1 MKMNLQKDMF
11 DRKLR
16 YKMYKDGK
24 KWVFASMATLSL
36 IGAFLGGGSAHA
48 DDKDIDQSQTTDSA
62 EQANAPNSDSTVV
75 LSTATEVST
84 VSDQLSNSAQ
94 VDASDVAA
102 TVLSA
107 SVSAVASSA
116 SSASSVSVS
125 LQSSAVVKSTSAS
138 ISSSASSVTTSA
150 SVMVSSNASSSAST
164 SVKKSVASSSAKQP
178 AKVTTSSASATSKKS
193 TAAAVS
199 SSASH
204 TMSGVSYSVDSA
216 KSAATAVTSIVAAMH
231 SVAAADSAAIAAS
244 KTDKIV
250 RNTAMEAL
258 VDHIVEEANGVA
270 QSLTSAQYQATHMQV
285 KNADVL
291 MMTVYNVVNNMTFEL
306 QQAIQMA
313 AADKRGVQDDV
324 LARAQSAYVNLD
336 VSRFNATA
344 KLSAYGDLI
353 VSAPTN
359 QFAKVVAA
367 LHQTGLY
374 DDFRFVVDPIMTSA
388 VNTVTDAEVDAG
400 KVRDALILAHNDDQI
415 YNAFVTGGTVSKTT
429 TSTIKEGTGL
439 TSWTASADSDPTDTP
454 KNTAA
459 VPSGDASS
467 LTSTT
472 TVDGDT
478 QYYNLTGVTSADG
491 TKQAAVKPVAGNV
504 TYKYQLD
511 LSGNFTIT
519 GKFFMS
525 NHSDSRV
532 AKLPTVNG
540 KQNAF
545 QGGSTYPSGDFLGLF
560 LSPTDPGTIGGTNGD
575 LGIGGLPDAIA
586 FGIDFFYNSNK
597 GDQTFGTNTNETYQ
611 KNGYPVAGFRTTDA
625 DGNLTNGT
633 GGVQYTQNTSKGTSY
648 SSTTQNSV
656 PAGILTTGMPY
667 FLSYDATSHVLT
679 ASMPKPGSTNPN
691 DKSQYLTWTYTLP
704 QELLKKGV
712 LSLGLLGVTGGN
724 GAVMEAS
731 IDVTQRNPLTGKDM
745 HFSGTLVPNSVTV
758 KYQDA
763 SGKTLLPDTSM
774 KANVG
779 DKIGIAYVS
788 PNYQIDDYAYQAPS
802 SSAIDSTKYKLI
814 SANDVTVSGSK
825 ANVMTLVYATRQ
837 TATVHYMVNDV
848 ADALPTQKLSGWAT
862 EAYSTA
868 DGYSD
873 LIWAKAGYSINAG
886 YLNGTFDS
894 NDATDQT
901 IWIYITAN
909 KQTVKTTV
917 TGLPASYAT
926 QIASETKTI
935 ETATDRKYSLPAA
948 IEVPGYKLVV
958 TDAAG
963 NVVKNYTDIMTPAG
977 NAGDVINYTYAY
989 TALPDSIKV
998 YYTYTDPNTGLVK
1011 PVDTKLIGLLNIN
1024 GHEIKY
1030 DAKGAPYI
1038 ELTGVT
1044 DDKVDLTK
1052 LENLTGGY
1060 SWDGKA
1066 PVVNGKAATSTTAVM
1081 NADVD
1086 DVVTINFTQQP
1097 VIATI
1102 YYFALRDGKYTQFAP
1117 LGSGTANTFIY
1128 KGYANTKMP
1137 TDPATSAQ
1145 LYPEVSGYEFVR
1157 VETGNVT
1164 SNNPMDVQTDTPLD
1178 DAKTD
1183 YTLEENTASTKIL
1196 SADSRQNNVFVIYVA
1211 QTQKAVIKYV
1221 DQTGAPVAVP
1231 AGTPNSLTGVT
1242 GEAYDTTKLTPAV
1255 PGYSNPVITDT
1266 AQVAGKVDSG
1276 KTDGAGQTIWT
1287 PQAVTVANSG
1297 VFGSND
1303 STVIT
1308 VTYQAAAQVANVRYV
1323 DQNGDPVVG
1332 MSADLPTT
1340 LTGTS
1345 NLPLANLV
1353 TAAMKTAPAGYTYDS
1368 TDAATTFDADTTL
1381 DQTVTVHFIA
1391 ANQSATVR
1399 YVLATVDADGKV
1411 TYTKTAVP
1419 GTTPVSLSGTTGA
1432 DYASNGLYTS
1442 AVTNKAIPGYTRL
1455 GIDLGTGKFVDG
1467 TNTITVGYVA
1477 DEATLQVIY
1486 YLLDTD
1492 NKDNSYQMSTRNG
1505 ALMTPDVP
1513 ALTADKLA
1521 NLHTDDVI
1529 TLTDPMFKGYVLQ
1542 KADTDLSGLAGGANG
1557 QYTVKAG
1564 TNSISYYFL
1573 ATTQKATVNFVD
1585 EDGKQ
1590 IPGQASR
1597 QVTGPSN
1604 SPIQVENEIPGWTKI
1619 DTDANY
1625 FDDDDTV
1632 DQVINIRY
1640 AQDAQ
1645 EQAILVTY
1653 PKAVGKTDIT
1663 KPVVTQTGKT
1673 GETFPVFKLTGYE
1686 IPGYTMLVDGKA
1698 ATEIAAETA
1707 DATNNPVGG
1716 TPIAPLSSPDGKTY
1730 ASDVDGDQQVHII
1743 TYKANPATLTTH
1755 YYLEGEAGQKT
1766 GAAAVPGLKTVVN
1779 TNLTTD
1785 AAVTITD
1792 PTAPAG
1798 YTLVTDD
1805 SDLLGVNK
1813 LADGSYTALMGDNTI
1828 TYWFTADAQVA
1839 KVTYKTDNGTTV
1851 KAASRADGTAITEVD
1866 GVTDESYKT
1875 IDDYKAVV
1883 SYVPK
1888 GYTLQSVVVNGQTY
1902 TSSAAALAALD
1913 KLSAVSADNAIVM
1926 NYKANLQKVVVNFMV
1941 NQYDITNP
1949 AKLVSQYAMPESDQM
1964 SITLTGTTGQTIDY
1978 TQIAKYLTTATLP
1991 AGMKMYVYDAQNN
2004 PKPVDQAA
2012 AFDADDAV
2020 NQKVTLYYTGKTIS
2034 YTFAVL
2040 TTNDTSAFD
2049 ANGKFIGVQQGYK
2062 DASGIVIPVG
2072 MGSSK
2077 NYSTVIKN
2085 MGDFIQGTDSQK
2097 LVFVQLLAGGI
2108 NPWASKMTV
2117 SGVVQ
2122 SIFSGTTKDGR
2133 TVKIAQVGVYG
2144 QATGAAQVQIP
2155 LGDGTSIS
2163 QSYGTGV
2170 VKNADGSVKIVST
2183 PNNASITNFYV
2194 TLNADGTDPVTGKVV
2209 SKGTTLT
2216 RTEVGWEL
2224 YADGYIAGIRDSNDL
2239 SYPIATAGGYNYT
2252 SDAGPWVFSYTT
2264 LPENVA
2270 GTDLNTASTVQQ
2282 AISST
2287 APVYAVYYY
2296 LKDGIQSV
2304 DVNFLDQSGKVIHA
2318 AVTETGKSNTKI
2330 AYTNST
2336 KVANAIKGYQL
2347 VSDGRDATTT
2357 FDTVGVTPVT
2367 DSNNNVVYNTDGT
2380 VKLTTD
2386 ANGNVIDMQRQT
2398 VNLVYKANVQSA
2410 SVAFVGPDG
2419 KALKNNVNLPDG
2431 VTAGTVDFSA
2441 ITAALKAIPG
2451 YHIVTDLPATAT
2463 FDDSDNVNGADAEPQ
2478 VFTIVYAKDA
2488 QTVHVNYMV
2497 QNTDGSLTKMPG
2509 KDVIPIN
2516 GLTGDTVDYKSVDK
2530 VVKGYTLVTDET
2542 TNTTTF
2548 DKTNNGTATVDGT
2561 PQEVNLVYT
2570 ANATKVTVVYR
2581 VQQMT
2586 TDGAGNAIPLLD
2598 AAGQPVY
2605 KIVTPTVGA
2614 GMVSTSATGVYGDKY
2629 TVDTANEGML
2639 KQGYTFQS
2647 VSFSDGVPDEAIENR
2662 GMVTTYPNGAGPN
2675 GETAE
2680 GTTSMTYTF
2689 SDADDPAAGR
2699 TVYVTYKPEQY
2710 TFDIV
2715 YYVLDP
2721 GADNPHGVL
2730 VRETGFAGGFYSYD
2744 SPTLP
2749 LPAYIT
2755 AGADQGNLNGPYGP
2769 QVNGFGLKANYE
2781 NNTWEALDNLDTFK
2795 DPVTGKLIPKPH
2807 LRITYTPK
2815 TMTVTANYVLV
2826 NSKGERVT
2834 DASGNPV
2841 FVSGN
2846 AVTTGAMGNAVTDK
2860 GWYGITT
2867 AGNVDKT
2874 APVTQLDKQIKGY
2887 VLQNANGTWTSSA
2900 LTFDFDAGTIL
2911 VDADGNPILD
2921 KDKSVQYV
2929 SGTPDGKLDAVPAT
2943 WQAYVDYANNV
2954 YDAYRTAQNAKNQA
2968 YNKEHAAEIAAGT
2981 LTSKSDLEAWN
2992 LQNIQQTWVNL
3003 GWTASNEYDA
3013 AQYNKDAEAYNTGEN
3028 KAQIDAGTLVAR
3040 NLVDAEA
3047 TPIIHKFQPAVNY
3060 VTYQYKVDP
3069 TITYTYKDSAGKVI
3083 NKGEPVVDADGNS
3096 YYSDRTPAVIHVTA
3110 DMPAD
3115 GGGAYTVTDTAAD
3128 IAGFSRSDAGAL
3140 TFNGN
3145 AYVAS
3150 GVLPSTNYDVV
3161 FTAVPQKITT
3171 SYVSDTKNA
3180 AAATDKM
3187 PATTTTVRDT
3197 NATYTVDT
3205 TGGATIPAGYYVSQ
3219 ITYNKTVVATADSAT
3234 SGLHQG
3240 DAAFTSVDEVVKAV
3254 SELGTTA
3261 NQIEYTL
3268 TAAPEPLQVT
3278 YSYTTAKVAN
3288 WTAPKTTI
3296 AANVNDTVAT
3306 DDAYN
3311 VAVPTVAGYTA
3322 QIVAKA
3328 ADGTVLNTYTA
3339 TQFKAIAAAG
3349 LAMTADGAYYDV
3361 IYTPAVQNIKT
3372 SYTLPKNAKVQMTQ
3386 MTADTVQ
3393 AATDSTY
3400 DITADGP
3407 LKTLIPRGYQVATIT
3422 INGQELSVDDADAQ
3436 NLQVIAGDNTVV
3448 YNLKASIQ
3456 PLTVN
3461 YGFAN
3466 KTPNAAAVAL
3476 LPGKSTGTNATQDI
3490 DKVSYATGD
3499 NYTVVVPKIAGYVA
3513 TVTTGDKDN
3522 QSTIDPTAPIQM
3534 VAGGATYTV
3543 VYTPEA
3549 QTQTTLYQG
3558 PEVAL
3563 DRMSKTTFVN
3573 QTATDASFTVSANG
3587 PATDVPAGYK
3597 VEKVTLNDKDVQ
3609 AGDFVTSVGGD
3620 TVIYTL
3626 VATDNPLNV
3635 NYQYDTIKGWTA
3647 PTTGLPTNIA
3657 DEAVLTDAKYAV
3669 AVPDVAGYTASVVDA
3684 NGNTY
3689 TLAQLANL
3697 PGMPAGGATYTV
3709 TYTPNAQRV
3718 NVVFKLNTT
3727 DGVDMNGRVAERI
3740 DGISNGTVSYDKIT
3754 DLDVPGYAY
3763 QWQNTVATFD
3773 SDDNQDQTVYIIYT
3787 AKSDQKAKLVFVND
3801 PKQQADIDTTNG
3813 TTNTQITFVNPATK
3827 QTLTDQDLLRTGYT
3841 YVLAGTSNAYASLVN
3856 LPKYTDADDDTQT
3869 YDVTYTA
3876 KKQQIGIVQSGLP
3889 TSLMTANNLAKI
3901 AGYTN
3906 GHYGQELDGTSN
3918 NTLPTATQLHV
3929 PGYAFQAY
3937 LVHADGTKTAV
3948 DLTALGDQV
3957 FNLLPG
3963 TIDDNG
3969 LAVTQVEVD
3978 YTPTLQQAIVQD
3990 ATHNFETATGQTG
4003 AKIVLQTTDA
4013 ALAKAG
4019 YTYTVNGFSSLTDAV
4034 AAMATYDNTDNAAD
4048 ATVDGT
4054 PQLFNV
4060 VYTANNQSIP
4070 VTVVG
4075 LPAAKVP
4082 NLANLTGVTDSTY
4095 NNVPTDAQLKV
4106 PGYAYVITDSNDKIV
4121 TLDQL
4126 KTATF
4131 QMNGEQLAVTDY
4143 TVTYTAEPTSAKVIY
4158 QYDSSATLAN
4168 APTLPA
4174 TTVIT
4179 GVTDGAYP
4187 ATTIQTLPGYTTVVV
4202 AQSAQVT
4209 GQYDAATNQING
4221 TFTADDMSGD
4231 KSVYVVTYVPTDHD
4245 IKVHYAVVDEP
4256 SDATEPSGTFTLP
4269 ADTKISI
4276 KTDKGY
4282 QITSVATPGYAIEK
4296 IDGKLID
4303 WDKLAKVTETA
4314 EDGTIITYYK
4324 LDDHT
4329 LISSDK
4335 LNVTFTNTA
4344 AVDATGELQTSHYD
4358 ITLLPTKQDFD
4369 VTYEWADAATQ
4380 DAANA
4385 TAKAKIDAQ
4394 VASPVAKTGIYTDHK
4409 YGFNYV
4415 VVPGYTATVSGVAH
4429 VDDKTDSDL
4438 AGAFDDD
4445 GKGNVTANMHAVNT
4459 SYKVV
4464 YSANKQHIDVVYH
4477 VADTGMTDVLAVTGL
4492 PTDESGIVTGSL
4504 EGQTDMAYTDETS
4517 GAFNYNIV
4525 KAVPGYTYTITDAA
4539 GHVVKDATG
4548 KLLFMRE
4555 ADFDLSTLPGTFAV
4569 DATTG
4574 ALIQNQYTITYQA
4587 DKQQQQITFENP
4599 TDPAT
4604 GKAPVTDPITQTA
4617 DSNQTFAE
4625 VDLGKDYNIPG
4636 YTMHIDGEAGTVLAS
4651 QKADNTDVAYTFDND
4666 ATDEALAQSVAA
4678 TDGTVQKHVV
4688 TYVANTDQKASLTIV
4703 NKPVSAGDLPIVA
4716 PIKDGTTD
4724 AKVDFGITQSQL
4736 YVPGYTFV
4744 VTLVGDD
4751 TKTPVNIDYLRFTR
4765 DETDDQAYEV
4775 TYTPISQTVNVN
4787 YKTDGL
4793 TTAQQANV
4801 PGSAADFTLTG
4812 NTDTNYASATVSGA
4826 SNAVISGRPGYTFTV
4841 SEVHG
4846 QGSDATSSAISAAT
4860 NLGSQATFDL
4870 ADAANGYTFA
4880 VSGTGNESGLAVAG
4894 SAQLK
4899 TPEIDVAYTALPQ
4912 HMQVTYAVA
4921 GTPTTAQQTRVD
4933 AGAKDNPT
4941 TVTATT
4947 DALLSVATAA
4957 TTMIIHSVDGYTF
4970 MIYKKKADGS
4980 RGDLVTTD
4988 PQTTDFDL
4996 TKNALTKD
5004 QLFAVDAD
5012 GNLVMPGYDVVY
5024 TADKQTVH
5032 VNFEDATTKM
5042 AVADQDMVTISG
5054 LSDGTI
5060 DFTAAQTVVD
5070 ALIAKGYQV
5079 VTGLP
5084 TDATL
5089 YDNDDANDQT
5099 FTVTVRHGVSDEHET
5114 LTATSTVAY
5123 EGANPAPE
5131 TNVVS
5136 VAVTHT
5142 YQTDDVTGNRIQA
5155 GDKANYGTYYK
5166 ADTYVIAE
5174 SDANKAT
5181 VDGTTGDIT
5190 FATVDTPAVAGY
5202 TPDAETKQNVSA
5214 AIVDAETGA
5223 VSYAP
5228 VASTVMY
5235 TADVQKVV
5243 VTFKDLTT
5251 GKAVSGQEPVTI
5263 TGVTDGTIDFTTAQ
5277 DVVKALEEAGYYVVA
5292 GLPKTDVPYDNDD
5305 AKNQT
5310 YEVTLRH
5317 GVTPQS
5323 EDLTATSTVTYEGA
5337 NPAPATNVVTVTVN
5351 HTYQMDKVT
5360 NTRIQATAKDAYVTD
5375 YQPDTYTVATADA
5388 AKVTVD
5394 ETTGALTYTT
5404 VKTPTVA
5411 GYTPDKT
5418 SVSNTAEV
5426 VLNTET
5432 GEYSYGPVATKVV
5445 YTIDAV
5451 QKASLHFVNDP
5462 SNRADKVIS
5471 DGKAYE
5477 TIDFGTTTADLHVPG
5492 YSYVITDADGK
5503 TYESIDDFVYTA
5515 TETDSQDYTVT
5526 YTALPVEVAV
5536 HYDTTELTAEQKTT
5550 VNVKDGKITGVTD
5563 AKYATANGA
5572 TTVPAVPGYT
5582 FTVTDAA
5589 GNKVVSDSKD
5599 AYDLKNATGTFA
5611 VDGDGQPINN
5621 EFTVVYTPVDQTVTV
5636 NYNTTELNDTQKSQV
5651 KAPATA
5657 AITGKTDALNET
5669 ADGDTTV
5676 KAVPGYTFTVT
5687 NKAGDVLV
5695 KDAEKDFDLKKVS
5708 GQFAV
5713 DESGELKNPSYTV
5726 VYTPELQQQTVNVTF
5741 PASVGK
5747 PNVTGDVVKES
5758 VTGVDFTDTDLAA
5771 KYSVDGYTMYVDGV
5785 KTTTIASEP
5794 TDTTANGL
5802 SETDETPQNHK
5813 VTYVANTDQKA
5824 TLTFKND
5831 PKHRTT
5837 IVESEGTSD
5846 ETINFGTTTADLTVP
5861 GYDYVIEDA
5870 AGNKYTSIDDFVY
5883 TAKEADSQD
5892 YTVTYTAKPVEVAVH
5907 YDTENLTAG
5916 QKTTVN
5922 ATDGVIT
5929 GKTDA
5934 GYATADGAT
5943 TVKAVPG
5950 YTFTVTDA
5958 AKNTVVANST
5968 SDYDLKEATGTFA
5981 VNAAGKPIN
5990 GEFTVVYTP
5999 VAQSVAV
6006 DYDTANLTPEQQ
6018 KTVAATD
6025 GKLDG
6030 VTDAKYSTATGD
6042 KIVKAVPG
6050 YTFTITDASDKPV
6063 VSDAT
6068 KPFDLTTVAG
6078 AFALNTDGKLVND
6091 HFKVVYT
6098 PVGQTVAV
6106 NYNTTDLNDTQKS
6119 QVKAPTTAAITG
6131 KTDALN
6137 GTADGATTVKSVPG
6151 YTFTVTNNAGDVVK
6165 DSEKDFDLK
6174 KVPGQFAV
6182 NSDGTLKNPSYTV
6195 VYTPELQQQ
6204 TVNVTFP
6211 ASAGKPN
6218 VTGEVVNKS
6227 VTGDN
6232 FTVTDLSSYNVDGYT
6247 MLVDGKPATS
6257 IAAEA
6262 TDTTANGLNKTD
6274 SKPQLHE
6281 VTFEAKADQKAT
6293 LTFKND
6299 PKHRDMISKDNGVS
6313 DTTIDF
6319 GTTTAKLHVPGYS
6332 YVITDVDGKTYE
6344 SIDDFVYTAKEAD
6357 SQDYTVTYTALP
6369 VEVAVHYATNNLT
6382 DGQKATVKTT
6392 DGKITGVTDAKY
6404 ATANGATTVPAVSGY
6419 TFTVTN
6425 ASGKSVVSDATK
6437 PFDLT
6442 TVTGTFAVNEA
6453 GQPINDHFTVVYT
6466 PVAQKVAVDYDTS
6479 NLTPAQQATVD
6490 VQDGQLDGVTDAT
6503 YDTATGDKIVKA
6515 VPGYTFT
6522 IKDASGKSVVSDAT
6536 KSFDLT
6542 TVDGA
6547 FALNPTGKLVNDR
6560 FTVVYT
6566 PVKQTVAVDYDTSNL
6581 NETQTSQVKA
6591 PTTATITGKTDA
6603 LNATATGDTTVKA
6616 VPGYTFTVT
6625 NASGKPVV
6633 ENSEKNFDLTKV
6645 PGQFAV
6651 NANGS
6656 LKNPGYNVVYTPE
6669 LQQQT
6674 VNVTFPASAN
6684 RDNETGTVV
6693 NKSVTGQDFTVTDLS
6708 SYNVDG
6714 YTMLVDGTPATSI
6727 AAEATDT
6734 TANGLN
6740 KTDSKPQLHTV
6751 TFVANTDQKARLTFV
6766 NDPKQRD
6773 QITKNDGESDTTI
6786 NFGTTTADLAVP
6798 GYSYVITDAAGNTY
6812 KSIDDFVYTAK
6823 EADLQDYTVTYT
6835 AEPVTVAV
6843 HFDTTMLT
6851 KEQQATVNATDGEI
6865 SGKTDADYTTAQ
6877 GQTTVPAEP
6886 GYTFTVTNAA
6896 GKAVAQNATS
6906 DFDLTT
6912 VSGAFTVNPDGTPKN
6927 DHFTVVYT
6935 PVEQVVTVNTDTTGL
6950 NATQKAQV
6958 NVPATATITGKTDAL
6973 NTTATGATTVKVVAG
6988 YTFTVTDATGH
6999 KIVEHSEANFD
7010 LTTVPGQFAVNPDGT
7025 LQNPSYT
7032 VVYTPEGQQQ
7042 TVNVTFPTSANQS
7055 NETGTVVNTTVTGQD
7070 FTATDLS
7077 NYNVDGYT
7085 MLVDGVK
7092 TTMINPEA
7100 TDTTANGTSATDSA
7114 PQVHN
7119 VTFVANTDQ
7128 KATLTFVNDPK
7139 HRQPVVE
7146 TTGTSDTTISFGM
7159 KTADLAVPGYSY
7171 VITDAAGKTYTSIDE
7186 FVYTAKEADSQDYT
7200 VTYTPAVQQQ
7210 TVTVTFP
7217 KAAGRPNI
7225 VGQVTQTST
7234 TGVDFATVDL
7244 TKYAVPGYTMLVDG
7258 RPATSIAP
7266 EATDTTP
7273 NGLATVDNAPQGH
7286 QVTFVANAAKAQI
7299 VVIDDTTG
7307 ATLRVDDVQ
7316 GVTDGEV
7323 VYNSPAT
7330 IKRYEA
7336 MGYVLV
7342 SDGFIAGAHYDAI
7355 ADATRDS
7362 QIFEIHLKHDT
7373 VDGTGKTQ
7381 TIVRHTTIKTPDGK
7395 VVTVEQVVTVTPHF
7409 SVDRVT
7415 GERVPDAAVTDKT
7428 KYAHAEMPWLETH
7441 DRTARTVVSEIKING
7456 QTGETD
7462 FGDVQV
7468 ANMPGYKL
7476 VRTNE
7481 PNGDQVVTFVATAT
7495 APVTPHESVKA
7506 PMTTEQTPTVV
7517 TVLQPT
7523 PSVPVVTSAAPAL
7536 VSQAPVSQAVITS
7549 ASAVNVTPTTS
7560 AAPLAPITEPDVA
7573 VIHDTVVD
7581 GDEGLWIHEIPD
7593 DKDGDVSDLQNLHDT
7608 NVMTNDPY
7616 FVALLFATLVA
7627 AGMFGVLMAFYRR
7640 REATERKLAA
7650 RRDDGDQN

>member
-1 MKMNLQKDMF
+1 M
-11 DRKLR
+11 
-16 YKMYKDGK
+16 
-24 KWVFASMATLSL
+24 
-36 IGAFLGGGSAHA
+36 
-48 DDKDIDQSQTTDSA
+48 
-62 EQANAPNSDSTVV
+62 
-75 LSTATEVST
+75 
-84 VSDQLSNSAQ
+84 
-94 VDASDVAA
+94 
-102 TVLSA
+102 
-107 SVSAVASSA
+107 
-116 SSASSVSVS
+116 
-125 LQSSAVVKSTSAS
+125 
-138 ISSSASSVTTSA
+138 
-150 SVMVSSNASSSAST
+150 
-164 SVKKSVASSSAKQP
+164 
-178 AKVTTSSASATSKKS
+178 
-193 TAAAVS
+193 
-199 SSASH
+199 
-204 TMSGVSYSVDSA
+204 
-216 KSAATAVTSIVAAMH
+216 
-231 SVAAADSAAIAAS
+231 
-244 KTDKIV
+244 
-250 RNTAMEAL
+250 
-258 VDHIVEEANGVA
+258 
-270 QSLTSAQYQATHMQV
+270 
-285 KNADVL
+285 
-291 MMTVYNVVNNMTFEL
+291 
-306 QQAIQMA
+306 
-313 AADKRGVQDDV
+313 
-324 LARAQSAYVNLD
+324 
-336 VSRFNATA
+336 
-344 KLSAYGDLI
+344 
-353 VSAPTN
+353 
-359 QFAKVVAA
+359 
-367 LHQTGLY
+367 
-374 DDFRFVVDPIMTSA
+374 
-388 VNTVTDAEVDAG
+388 
-400 KVRDALILAHNDDQI
+400 
-415 YNAFVTGGTVSKTT
+415 
-429 TSTIKEGTGL
+429 
-439 TSWTASADSDPTDTP
+439 
-454 KNTAA
+454 
-459 VPSGDASS
+459 
-467 LTSTT
+467 
-472 TVDGDT
+472 
-478 QYYNLTGVTSADG
+478 
-491 TKQAAVKPVAGNV
+491 
-504 TYKYQLD
+504 
-511 LSGNFTIT
+511 
-519 GKFFMS
+519 
-525 NHSDSRV
+525 
-532 AKLPTVNG
+532 
-540 KQNAF
+540 
-545 QGGSTYPSGDFLGLF
+545 
-560 LSPTDPGTIGGTNGD
+560 
-575 LGIGGLPDAIA
+575 
-586 FGIDFFYNSNK
+586 
-597 GDQTFGTNTNETYQ
+597 
-611 KNGYPVAGFRTTDA
+611 
-625 DGNLTNGT
+625 
-633 GGVQYTQNTSKGTSY
+633 
-648 SSTTQNSV
+648 
-656 PAGILTTGMPY
+656 
-667 FLSYDATSHVLT
+667 
-679 ASMPKPGSTNPN
+679 
-691 DKSQYLTWTYTLP
+691 
-704 QELLKKGV
+704 
-712 LSLGLLGVTGGN
+712 
-724 GAVMEAS
+724 
-731 IDVTQRNPLTGKDM
+731 
-745 HFSGTLVPNSVTV
+745 
-758 KYQDA
+758 
-763 SGKTLLPDTSM
+763 
-774 KANVG
+774 
-779 DKIGIAYVS
+779 
-788 PNYQIDDYAYQAPS
+788 
-802 SSAIDSTKYKLI
+802 
-814 SANDVTVSGSK
+814 
-825 ANVMTLVYATRQ
+825 
-837 TATVHYMVNDV
+837 
-848 ADALPTQKLSGWAT
+848 
-862 EAYSTA
+862 
-868 DGYSD
+868 
-873 LIWAKAGYSINAG
+873 
-886 YLNGTFDS
+886 
-894 NDATDQT
+894 
-901 IWIYITAN
+901 
-909 KQTVKTTV
+909 
-917 TGLPASYAT
+917 
-926 QIASETKTI
+926 
-935 ETATDRKYSLPAA
+935 
-948 IEVPGYKLVV
+948 
-958 TDAAG
+958 
-963 NVVKNYTDIMTPAG
+963 
-977 NAGDVINYTYAY
+977 
-989 TALPDSIKV
+989 
-998 YYTYTDPNTGLVK
+998 
-1011 PVDTKLIGLLNIN
+1011 
-1024 GHEIKY
+1024 
-1030 DAKGAPYI
+1030 
-1038 ELTGVT
+1038 
-1044 DDKVDLTK
+1044 
-1052 LENLTGGY
+1052 
-1060 SWDGKA
+1060 
-1066 PVVNGKAATSTTAVM
+1066 
-1081 NADVD
+1081 
-1086 DVVTINFTQQP
+1086 
-1097 VIATI
+1097 
-1102 YYFALRDGKYTQFAP
+1102 
-1117 LGSGTANTFIY
+1117 
-1128 KGYANTKMP
+1128 
-1137 TDPATSAQ
+1137 
-1145 LYPEVSGYEFVR
+1145 
-1157 VETGNVT
+1157 
-1164 SNNPMDVQTDTPLD
+1164 
-1178 DAKTD
+1178 
-1183 YTLEENTASTKIL
+1183 
-1196 SADSRQNNVFVIYVA
+1196 
-1211 QTQKAVIKYV
+1211 
-1221 DQTGAPVAVP
+1221 
-1231 AGTPNSLTGVT
+1231 
-1242 GEAYDTTKLTPAV
+1242 
-1255 PGYSNPVITDT
+1255 
-1266 AQVAGKVDSG
+1266 
-1276 KTDGAGQTIWT
+1276 
-1287 PQAVTVANSG
+1287 
-1297 VFGSND
+1297 
-1303 STVIT
+1303 
-1308 VTYQAAAQVANVRYV
+1308 
-1323 DQNGDPVVG
+1323 
-1332 MSADLPTT
+1332 
-1340 LTGTS
+1340 
-1345 NLPLANLV
+1345 
-1353 TAAMKTAPAGYTYDS
+1353 
-1368 TDAATTFDADTTL
+1368 
-1381 DQTVTVHFIA
+1381 
-1391 ANQSATVR
+1391 
-1399 YVLATVDADGKV
+1399 
-1411 TYTKTAVP
+1411 
-1419 GTTPVSLSGTTGA
+1419 
-1432 DYASNGLYTS
+1432 
-1442 AVTNKAIPGYTRL
+1442 
-1455 GIDLGTGKFVDG
+1455 
-1467 TNTITVGYVA
+1467 
-1477 DEATLQVIY
+1477 
-1486 YLLDTD
+1486 
-1492 NKDNSYQMSTRNG
+1492 
-1505 ALMTPDVP
+1505 
-1513 ALTADKLA
+1513 
-1521 NLHTDDVI
+1521 
-1529 TLTDPMFKGYVLQ
+1529 
-1542 KADTDLSGLAGGANG
+1542 
-1557 QYTVKAG
+1557 
-1564 TNSISYYFL
+1564 
-1573 ATTQKATVNFVD
+1573 
-1585 EDGKQ
+1585 
-1590 IPGQASR
+1590 
-1597 QVTGPSN
+1597 
-1604 SPIQVENEIPGWTKI
+1604 
-1619 DTDANY
+1619 
-1625 FDDDDTV
+1625 
-1632 DQVINIRY
+1632 
-1640 AQDAQ
+1640 
-1645 EQAILVTY
+1645 
-1653 PKAVGKTDIT
+1653 
-1663 KPVVTQTGKT
+1663 
-1673 GETFPVFKLTGYE
+1673 
-1686 IPGYTMLVDGKA
+1686 
-1698 ATEIAAETA
+1698 
-1707 DATNNPVGG
+1707 
-1716 TPIAPLSSPDGKTY
+1716 
-1730 ASDVDGDQQVHII
+1730 
-1743 TYKANPATLTTH
+1743 
-1755 YYLEGEAGQKT
+1755 
-1766 GAAAVPGLKTVVN
+1766 
-1779 TNLTTD
+1779 
-1785 AAVTITD
+1785 
-1792 PTAPAG
+1792 
-1798 YTLVTDD
+1798 
-1805 SDLLGVNK
+1805 
-1813 LADGSYTALMGDNTI
+1813 
-1828 TYWFTADAQVA
+1828 
-1839 KVTYKTDNGTTV
+1839 
-1851 KAASRADGTAITEVD
+1851 
-1866 GVTDESYKT
+1866 
-1875 IDDYKAVV
+1875 
-1883 SYVPK
+1883 
-1888 GYTLQSVVVNGQTY
+1888 
-1902 TSSAAALAALD
+1902 
-1913 KLSAVSADNAIVM
+1913 
-1926 NYKANLQKVVVNFMV
+1926 
-1941 NQYDITNP
+1941 
-1949 AKLVSQYAMPESDQM
+1949 
-1964 SITLTGTTGQTIDY
+1964 
-1978 TQIAKYLTTATLP
+1978 
-1991 AGMKMYVYDAQNN
+1991 
-2004 PKPVDQAA
+2004 
-2012 AFDADDAV
+2012 
-2020 NQKVTLYYTGKTIS
+2020 
-2034 YTFAVL
+2034 
-2040 TTNDTSAFD
+2040 
-2049 ANGKFIGVQQGYK
+2049 
-2062 DASGIVIPVG
+2062 
-2072 MGSSK
+2072 
-2077 NYSTVIKN
+2077 
-2085 MGDFIQGTDSQK
+2085 
-2097 LVFVQLLAGGI
+2097 
-2108 NPWASKMTV
+2108 
-2117 SGVVQ
+2117 
-2122 SIFSGTTKDGR
+2122 
-2133 TVKIAQVGVYG
+2133 
-2144 QATGAAQVQIP
+2144 
-2155 LGDGTSIS
+2155 
-2163 QSYGTGV
+2163 
-2170 VKNADGSVKIVST
+2170 
-2183 PNNASITNFYV
+2183 
-2194 TLNADGTDPVTGKVV
+2194 
-2209 SKGTTLT
+2209 
-2216 RTEVGWEL
+2216 
-2224 YADGYIAGIRDSNDL
+2224 
-2239 SYPIATAGGYNYT
+2239 
-2252 SDAGPWVFSYTT
+2252 
-2264 LPENVA
+2264 
-2270 GTDLNTASTVQQ
+2270 
-2282 AISST
+2282 
-2287 APVYAVYYY
+2287 
-2296 LKDGIQSV
+2296 
-2304 DVNFLDQSGKVIHA
+2304 
-2318 AVTETGKSNTKI
+2318 
-2330 AYTNST
+2330 
-2336 KVANAIKGYQL
+2336 
-2347 VSDGRDATTT
+2347 
-2357 FDTVGVTPVT
+2357 
-2367 DSNNNVVYNTDGT
+2367 
-2380 VKLTTD
+2380 
-2386 ANGNVIDMQRQT
+2386 
-2398 VNLVYKANVQSA
+2398 
-2410 SVAFVGPDG
+2410 
-2419 KALKNNVNLPDG
+2419 
-2431 VTAGTVDFSA
+2431 
-2441 ITAALKAIPG
+2441 
-2451 YHIVTDLPATAT
+2451 
-2463 FDDSDNVNGADAEPQ
+2463 
-2478 VFTIVYAKDA
+2478 
-2488 QTVHVNYMV
+2488 
-2497 QNTDGSLTKMPG
+2497 
-2509 KDVIPIN
+2509 
-2516 GLTGDTVDYKSVDK
+2516 
-2530 VVKGYTLVTDET
+2530 
-2542 TNTTTF
+2542 
-2548 DKTNNGTATVDGT
+2548 
-2561 PQEVNLVYT
+2561 
-2570 ANATKVTVVYR
+2570 
-2581 VQQMT
+2581 
-2586 TDGAGNAIPLLD
+2586 
-2598 AAGQPVY
+2598 
-2605 KIVTPTVGA
+2605 
-2614 GMVSTSATGVYGDKY
+2614 
-2629 TVDTANEGML
+2629 
-2639 KQGYTFQS
+2639 
-2647 VSFSDGVPDEAIENR
+2647 
-2662 GMVTTYPNGAGPN
+2662 
-2675 GETAE
+2675 
-2680 GTTSMTYTF
+2680 
-2689 SDADDPAAGR
+2689 
-2699 TVYVTYKPEQY
+2699 
-2710 TFDIV
+2710 
-2715 YYVLDP
+2715 LDP
-2721 GADNPHGVL
+2721 SADNPHGVL
-2730 VRETGFAGGFYSYD
+2730 VRETGLAGGFYSYD

-2781 NNTWEALDNLDTFK
+2781 NNTWEALDDLDTFK
-2795 DPVTGKLIPKPH
+2795 DPVTGQLIPKPH

-2834 DASGNPV
+2834 DATGNPV

-2846 AVTTGAMGNAVTDK
+2846 AVTTGAIGNAVTDK
-2860 GWYGITT
+2860 NWYSVTT
-2867 AGNVDKT
+2867 AGNVDKDE
-2874 APVTQLDKQIKGY
+2874 PVTQLNKNIPGY
-2887 VLQNANGTWTSSA
+2887 VLQNADGTWTSTA
-2900 LTFDFDAGTIL
+2900 LTFDFDAGTIAVDANGNPKL
-2911 VDADGNPILD
+2911 DADG
-2921 KDKSVQYV
+2921 SVIYT
-2929 SGTPDGKLDAVPAT
+2929 SATPDGKLDVVPAT
-2943 WQAYVDYANNV
+2943 WQAYKDYAQRI
-2954 YDAYRTAQNAKNQA
+2954 YDPYRQNQNEVNAA
-2968 YNKEHAAEIAAGT
+2968 YNDEHAAEIANGT
-2981 LTSKSDLEAWN
+2981 LTRKSDLEAWN
-2992 LQNIQQTWVNL
+2992 LDNIEQTWVNL
-3003 GWTASNEYDA
+3003 GWTPSNEYDA
-3013 AQYNKDAEAYNTGEN
+3013 AQYNKDAEAYNTGKN
-3028 KAQIDAGTLVAR
+3028 KEQIDNGTLVPR

-3115 GGGAYTVTDTAAD
+3115 GGGAYTVTDTASD

-3171 SYVSDTKNA
+3171 NYVSDTKNA
-3180 AAATDKM
+3180 TAATDKM

-3197 NATYTVDT
+3197 NAMYTVDA

-3219 ITYNKTVVATADSAT
+3219 ITYNKAVVATADSAT

-3311 VAVPTVAGYTA
+3311 VALPTVAGYTA

-3400 DITADGP
+3400 DVTADGP
-3407 LKTLIPRGYQVATIT
+3407 LKALIPRGYQVATIT

-3466 KTPNAAAVAL
+3466 KMPNAAAVAL

-3534 VAGGATYTV
+3534 VAGGATYNV

-3587 PATDVPAGYK
+3587 PATDIPAGYK

-3801 PKQQADIDTTNG
+3801 PKQQVDIDTTNG
-3813 TTNTQITFVNPATK
+3813 TTNTQITFVNPTTK
-3827 QTLTDQDLLRTGYT
+3827 QTLTDQDLVRTGYT

-4070 VTVVG
+4070 VKVVG

-4095 NNVPTDAQLKV
+4095 NNVPTDVQLKV
-4106 PGYAYVITDSNDKIV
+4106 PGYAYVITDSNNKAV
-4121 TLDQL
+4121 TLYQL

-4158 QYDSSATLAN
+4158 RYDSSATLEN
-4168 APTLPA
+4168 APKLPA
-4174 TTVIT
+4174 TTVIS

-4231 KSVYVVTYVPTDHD
+4231 NSVYVVTYVPTDHD

-4282 QITSVATPGYAIEK
+4282 QITSVATPGYEIEK
-4296 IDGKLID
+4296 IDDKVID

-4385 TAKAKIDAQ
+4385 TVKAKIDAQ

-4409 YGFNYV
+4409 YGFSYV

-4438 AGAFDDD
+4438 AGAFEDD

-4492 PTDESGIVTGSL
+4492 PTDDSGIVTGSL

-4517 GAFNYNIV
+4517 GDFNYKLV

-4716 PIKDGTTD
+4716 PITDGTTD

-4751 TKTPVNIDYLRFTR
+4751 TKTPVNIDDLRFTR

-4880 VSGTGNESGLAVAG
+4880 VIGTGNESGLAVDG
-4894 SAQLK
+4894 SEQLK

-4921 GTPTTAQQTRVD
+4921 GTPTTAQQARVD

-5032 VNFEDATTKM
+5032 VNFEDATTMM
-5042 AVADQDMVTISG
+5042 AVADQDTVTISG

-5131 TNVVS
+5131 ANVVS
-5136 VAVTHT
+5136 VTVTHT

-5155 GDKANYGTYYK
+5155 DDKANYGTYYK

-5174 SDANKAT
+5174 ADASKAT

-5190 FATVDTPAVAGY
+5190 FKTVDTPAVAGY

-5228 VASTVMY
+5228 VSSTVTY

-5251 GKAVSGQEPVTI
+5251 GKAVSGQEPVMI

-5305 AKNQT
+5305 AKNQA

-5317 GVTPQS
+5317 SVTPQS

-5360 NTRIQATAKDAYVTD
+5360 NTRIQATAKDAYVMD
-5375 YQPDTYTVATADA
+5375 YQPDTYTVAAEDA

-5404 VKTPTVA
+5404 VKTPAVD

-5418 SVSNTAEV
+5418 AVSNTAEA

-5432 GEYSYGPVATKVV
+5432 GEYSYGPVATKAV

-5492 YSYVITDADGK
+5492 YSDVITDATGK
-5503 TYESIDDFVYTA
+5503 TYESIDNFVYTA

-5582 FTVTDAA
+5582 FTVTDAT

-5599 AYDLKNATGTFA
+5599 AYDLKNATGTFV

-5657 AITGKTDALNET
+5657 TITGKTDALNET

-5695 KDAEKDFDLKKVS
+5695 KDAEKDFDLKKVP

-5726 VYTPELQQQTVNVTF
+5726 VYTSELQQQTVNVTF

-5747 PNVTGDVVKES
+5747 PNVTTGDVVKES

-5802 SETDETPQNHK
+5802 SETDGTPQNHK

-5831 PKHRTT
+5831 PKHRMT

-5846 ETINFGTTTADLTVP
+5846 ETINCGTTTADLTVP
-5861 GYDYVIEDA
+5861 GYDYVITDA

-6006 DYDTANLTPEQQ
+6006 DYDTDNLTPEQQ

-6106 NYNTTDLNDTQKS
+6106 NYNTTELNDTQKS

-6274 SKPQLHE
+6274 SEPQLHE

-6357 SQDYTVTYTALP
+6357 SRDYTVTYT
-6369 VEVAVHYATNNLT
+6369 H
-6382 DGQKATVKTT
+6382 G
-6392 DGKITGVTDAKY
+6392 I
-6404 ATANGATTVPAVSGY
+6404 
-6419 TFTVTN
+6419 
-6425 ASGKSVVSDATK
+6425 ASGSCC
-6437 PFDLT
+6437 
-6442 TVTGTFAVNEA
+6442 
-6453 GQPINDHFTVVYT
+6453 
-6466 PVAQKVAVDYDTS
+6466 
-6479 NLTPAQQATVD
+6479 
-6490 VQDGQLDGVTDAT
+6490 
-6503 YDTATGDKIVKA
+6503 
-6515 VPGYTFT
+6515 
-6522 IKDASGKSVVSDAT
+6522 
-6536 KSFDLT
+6536 
-6542 TVDGA
+6542 
-6547 FALNPTGKLVNDR
+6547 AL
-6560 FTVVYT
+6560 
-6566 PVKQTVAVDYDTSNL
+6566 
-6581 NETQTSQVKA
+6581 
-6591 PTTATITGKTDA
+6591 
-6603 LNATATGDTTVKA
+6603 
-6616 VPGYTFTVT
+6616 
-6625 NASGKPVV
+6625 
-6633 ENSEKNFDLTKV
+6633 
-6645 PGQFAV
+6645 
-6651 NANGS
+6651 
-6656 LKNPGYNVVYTPE
+6656 
-6669 LQQQT
+6669 
-6674 VNVTFPASAN
+6674 
-6684 RDNETGTVV
+6684 
-6693 NKSVTGQDFTVTDLS
+6693 
-6708 SYNVDG
+6708 
-6714 YTMLVDGTPATSI
+6714 
-6727 AAEATDT
+6727 
-6734 TANGLN
+6734 
-6740 KTDSKPQLHTV
+6740 
-6751 TFVANTDQKARLTFV
+6751 
-6766 NDPKQRD
+6766 
-6773 QITKNDGESDTTI
+6773 
-6786 NFGTTTADLAVP
+6786 
-6798 GYSYVITDAAGNTY
+6798 
-6812 KSIDDFVYTAK
+6812 
-6823 EADLQDYTVTYT
+6823 
-6835 AEPVTVAV
+6835 
-6843 HFDTTMLT
+6843 
-6851 KEQQATVNATDGEI
+6851 
-6865 SGKTDADYTTAQ
+6865 
-6877 GQTTVPAEP
+6877 
-6886 GYTFTVTNAA
+6886 
-6896 GKAVAQNATS
+6896 
-6906 DFDLTT
+6906 
-6912 VSGAFTVNPDGTPKN
+6912 
-6927 DHFTVVYT
+6927 
-6935 PVEQVVTVNTDTTGL
+6935 
-6950 NATQKAQV
+6950 
-6958 NVPATATITGKTDAL
+6958 
-6973 NTTATGATTVKVVAG
+6973 
-6988 YTFTVTDATGH
+6988 
-6999 KIVEHSEANFD
+6999 
-7010 LTTVPGQFAVNPDGT
+7010 
-7025 LQNPSYT
+7025 
-7032 VVYTPEGQQQ
+7032 
-7042 TVNVTFPTSANQS
+7042 
-7055 NETGTVVNTTVTGQD
+7055 
-7070 FTATDLS
+7070 
-7077 NYNVDGYT
+7077 
-7085 MLVDGVK
+7085 
-7092 TTMINPEA
+7092 
-7100 TDTTANGTSATDSA
+7100 
-7114 PQVHN
+7114 
-7119 VTFVANTDQ
+7119 
-7128 KATLTFVNDPK
+7128 
-7139 HRQPVVE
+7139 
-7146 TTGTSDTTISFGM
+7146 
-7159 KTADLAVPGYSY
+7159 
-7171 VITDAAGKTYTSIDE
+7171 
-7186 FVYTAKEADSQDYT
+7186 
-7200 VTYTPAVQQQ
+7200 
-7210 TVTVTFP
+7210 
-7217 KAAGRPNI
+7217 
-7225 VGQVTQTST
+7225 
-7234 TGVDFATVDL
+7234 
-7244 TKYAVPGYTMLVDG
+7244 
-7258 RPATSIAP
+7258 
-7266 EATDTTP
+7266 
-7273 NGLATVDNAPQGH
+7273 
-7286 QVTFVANAAKAQI
+7286 
-7299 VVIDDTTG
+7299 
-7307 ATLRVDDVQ
+7307 
-7316 GVTDGEV
+7316 
-7323 VYNSPAT
+7323 
-7330 IKRYEA
+7330 
-7336 MGYVLV
+7336 
-7342 SDGFIAGAHYDAI
+7342 
-7355 ADATRDS
+7355 
-7362 QIFEIHLKHDT
+7362 
-7373 VDGTGKTQ
+7373 
-7381 TIVRHTTIKTPDGK
+7381 
-7395 VVTVEQVVTVTPHF
+7395 
-7409 SVDRVT
+7409 
-7415 GERVPDAAVTDKT
+7415 
-7428 KYAHAEMPWLETH
+7428 
-7441 DRTARTVVSEIKING
+7441 
-7456 QTGETD
+7456 
-7462 FGDVQV
+7462 
-7468 ANMPGYKL
+7468 
-7476 VRTNE
+7476 
-7481 PNGDQVVTFVATAT
+7481 
-7495 APVTPHESVKA
+7495 
-7506 PMTTEQTPTVV
+7506 
-7517 TVLQPT
+7517 
-7523 PSVPVVTSAAPAL
+7523 
-7536 VSQAPVSQAVITS
+7536 
-7549 ASAVNVTPTTS
+7549 
-7560 AAPLAPITEPDVA
+7560 
-7573 VIHDTVVD
+7573 
-7581 GDEGLWIHEIPD
+7581 
-7593 DKDGDVSDLQNLHDT
+7593 
-7608 NVMTNDPY
+7608 
-7616 FVALLFATLVA
+7616 
-7627 AGMFGVLMAFYRR
+7627 
-7640 REATERKLAA
+7640 
-7650 RRDDGDQN
+7650 

>member
-204 TMSGVSYSVDSA
+204 TTSGVSYSVDSA

-231 SVAAADSAAIAAS
+231 SVAATDSAAIAAS
-244 KTDKIV
+244 KTDKVV

-532 AKLPTVNG
+532 AKLPTVDG

-667 FLSYDATSHVLT
+667 FLSYDATTHVLT
-679 ASMPKPGSTNPN
+679 ASMPKPGSTNVN

-825 ANVMTLVYATRQ
+825 ANTMTLVYATRQ

-989 TALPDSIKV
+989 TALPDSVKV

-1011 PVDTKLIGLLNIN
+1011 PIDTKLIGLRQIN
-1024 GHEIKY
+1024 GHDINY
-1030 DAKGAPYI
+1030 DANGAPYI
-1038 ELTGVT
+1038 LMTGVT

-1052 LENLTGGY
+1052 LENVTGGF

-1145 LYPEVSGYEFVR
+1145 LYPEVSGYDFVW
-1157 VETGNVT
+1157 VTAGNVT
-1164 SNNPMDVQTDTPLD
+1164 SDNPMNVATDTPLD
-1178 DAKTD
+1178 DAGTD
-1183 YTLEENTASTKIL
+1183 YTLEANTVSTKIL
-1196 SADSRQNNVFVIYVA
+1196 SADSRKNNVFVIYAA
-1211 QTQKAVIKYV
+1211 QPQKAVIKYV

-1231 AGTPNSLTGVT
+1231 AGTPTSLTGVT
-1242 GEAYDTTKLTPAV
+1242 GEAYDTTKLTPDV

-1276 KTDGAGQTIWT
+1276 KTDEAGQTIWT

-1297 VFGSND
+1297 VFGSNN

-1308 VTYQAAAQVANVRYV
+1308 VTYQAAPQVANVRYV
-1323 DQNGDPVVG
+1323 DQNGNPVVG

-1345 NLPLANLV
+1345 NSPLANLV

-1391 ANQSATVR
+1391 ANQSGTVR

-1542 KADTDLSGLAGGANG
+1542 KADTDLSGLAGGTNG

-1766 GAAAVPGLKTVVN
+1766 GTVAVPGLKTVVN

-1828 TYWFTADAQVA
+1828 TYWFTPDAQVA

-1902 TSSAAALAALD
+1902 TSSAAALVALD
-1913 KLSAVSADNAIVM
+1913 KLSAVSADNTIVM
-1926 NYKANLQKVVVNFMV
+1926 NYKADLQKVVIKFRV
-1941 NQYDITNP
+1941 NQYAITDP
-1949 AKLVSQYAMPESDQM
+1949 SKLVSQYDMPETDQM
-1964 SITLTGTTGQTIDY
+1964 SFTLTGTTGQKIDY
-1978 TQIAKYLTTATLP
+1978 TKISQYLSTASLP
-1991 AGMKMYVYDAQNN
+1991 TKMSAYQYDGQNN
-2004 PKPVDQAA
+2004 PAPDKQYSVFDDDTATDQT
-2012 AFDADDAV
+2012 V
-2020 NQKVTLYYTGKTIS
+2020 VLSYTGKSINYS
-2034 YTFAVL
+2034 FVVL
-2040 TTNDTSAFD
+2040 STDDTDAFD
-2049 ANGKFIGVQQGYK
+2049 ANGNFVGIKNGVDVYGKDEKF
-2062 DASGIVIPVG
+2062 SVG
-2072 MGSSK
+2072 MGYGPSPVRNVS
-2077 NYSTVIKN
+2077 
-2085 MGDFIQGTDSQK
+2085 DFTQSNLG
-2097 LVFVQLLAGGI
+2097 LVFVQTLAGGI
-2108 NPWASKMTV
+2108 NPWNTKMMVNGNVTN
-2117 SGVVQ
+2117 
-2122 SIFSGTTKDGR
+2122 IYDATTADGR
-2133 TVKIAQVGVYG
+2133 KVKIASVSN
-2144 QATGAAQVQIP
+2144 ATVTIP
-2155 LGDGTSIS
+2155 LGDGTNYV
-2163 QSYGTGV
+2163 QKFGTGV
-2170 VKNADGSVKIVST
+2170 IKNADGTTT
-2183 PNNASITNFYV
+2183 PATSSQDYFYI
-2194 TLNADGTDPVTGKVV
+2194 TLNADGTDPNTGKLVT
-2209 SKGTTLT
+2209 KGAWSLNKPMT
-2216 RTEVGWEL
+2216 GWEL
-2224 YADGYIAGIRDSNDL
+2224 YAAGYINNAKNTTDVG
-2239 SYPIATAGGYNYT
+2239 YPIAKYSYVQNGTTYTIQT
-2252 SDAGPWVFSYTT
+2252 SDESPWVYAYSTMPTMVAAVDNNSTSKTT
-2264 LPENVA
+2264 A
-2270 GTDLNTASTVQQ
+2270 TAVNAQQ
-2282 AISST
+2282 
-2287 APVYAVYYY
+2287 PVYAIYYY
-2296 LKDGIQSV
+2296 LKDGIQTV
-2304 DVNFLDQSGKVIHA
+2304 NVNFLNQSGEKIGAGTSTVKGYA
-2318 AVTETGKSNTKI
+2318 NTTI
-2330 AYTNST
+2330 DYSPIDSLAHL
-2336 KVANAIKGYQL
+2336 KGYQL
-2347 VSDGRDATTT
+2347 VSDGRETVTTY
-2357 FDTVGVTPVT
+2357 DTVGVTPQIEK
-2367 DSNNNVVYNTDGT
+2367 YNQ
-2380 VKLTTD
+2380 VKIDPTTGKAMVNPD
-2386 ANGNVIDMQRQT
+2386 TKPQT
-2398 VNLVYKANVQSA
+2398 VNLIYKANVQSA

-2497 QNTDGSLTKMPG
+2497 QNTDGSLTKMPA
-2509 KDVIPIN
+2509 KDVIAIN
-2516 GLTGDTVDYKSVDK
+2516 GLTGDTVDYNSVDK

-2598 AAGQPVY
+2598 GGKPVY

-2647 VSFSDGVPDEAIENR
+2647 VSFSDGTPDEAIENR

-2887 VLQNANGTWTSSA
+2887 VLQNADGTWTSSA

-3096 YYSDRTPAVIHVTA
+3096 YYSDGTPAVIHVTA

-3115 GGGAYTVTDTAAD
+3115 GGGAYTVTDAAAD

-3171 SYVSDTKNA
+3171 SFVSDTKNA
-3180 AAATDKM
+3180 SAATDKM

-3197 NATYTVDT
+3197 NAMYTVDA

-3219 ITYNKTVVATADSAT
+3219 ITYNKAVVATADSAT

-3311 VAVPTVAGYTA
+3311 VEVPTVAGYTA

-3407 LKTLIPRGYQVATIT
+3407 LKALIPRGYQVTTIT

-3456 PLTVN
+3456 PLMVN

-3534 VAGGATYTV
+3534 VAGGATYNV

-3558 PEVAL
+3558 PQVAL

-3587 PATDVPAGYK
+3587 PATDIPAGYK

-3620 TVIYTL
+3620 TIVYTL

-3801 PKQQADIDTTNG
+3801 PKQQVDIDTTNG
-3813 TTNTQITFVNPATK
+3813 TTNTQITFVNPTTK
-3827 QTLTDQDLLRTGYT
+3827 QTLTDQDLVRTGYT

-3918 NTLPTATQLHV
+3918 NTLPTVAQLHV

-3963 TIDDNG
+3963 TVDDNG

-3978 YTPTLQQAIVQD
+3978 YTPTLQQAIVRD
-3990 ATHNFETATGQTG
+3990 ATHDFETANGKTG
-4003 AKIVLQTTDA
+4003 AAIVLQTTDA
-4013 ALAKAG
+4013 NLAKAG

-4048 ATVDGT
+4048 ATSDGT

-4082 NLANLTGVTDSTY
+4082 NLANLTSVTDSTY

-4158 QYDSSATLAN
+4158 RYDSSATLEN
-4168 APTLPA
+4168 APKLPE
-4174 TTVIT
+4174 TTVIS

-4231 KSVYVVTYVPTDHD
+4231 NSVYVVTYVPTDHD
-4245 IKVHYAVVDEP
+4245 IKVHYEVDEP
-4256 SDATEPSGTFTLP
+4256 TDATEPSGTFTLP

-4344 AVDATGELQTSHYD
+4344 AVDAAGELQTSHYD

-4385 TAKAKIDAQ
+4385 TAKTKIDAQ
-4394 VASPVAKTGIYTDHK
+4394 VAVPVAKTGIYTDHK
-4409 YGFNYV
+4409 YGFSYV

-4459 SYKVV
+4459 SYKVI

-4492 PTDESGIVTGSL
+4492 PTDDSGIVTGSL

-4517 GAFNYNIV
+4517 GAFNYKLV
-4525 KAVPGYTYTITDAA
+4525 KAVPGYTYSITDAA

-4636 YTMHIDGEAGTVLAS
+4636 YTMHIDGEAGAVLAS

-4666 ATDEALAQSVAA
+4666 ATDEALAQSLAA
-4678 TDGTVQKHVV
+4678 TDDTVQKHVV

-4716 PIKDGTTD
+4716 PITDGTTD

-4751 TKTPVNIDYLRFTR
+4751 TKTPVNIDDLRFTR

-4775 TYTPISQTVNVN
+4775 TYTPISQTVNIN
-4787 YKTDGL
+4787 YKTEGL

-4812 NTDTNYASATVSGA
+4812 NTDTNYAAATVSGA

-4894 SAQLK
+4894 SEQLK

-4921 GTPTTAQQTRVD
+4921 GTPTTAQQARVD

-5042 AVADQDMVTISG
+5042 AVADQDTVTISG

-5099 FTVTVRHGVSDEHET
+5099 FTVTVCHGVSDEHET

-5131 TNVVS
+5131 ANVVS
-5136 VAVTHT
+5136 VTVTHT

-5166 ADTYVIAE
+5166 TDTYVIAE
-5174 SDANKAT
+5174 ADASKAT

-5228 VASTVMY
+5228 VSSTVTY

-5251 GKAVSGQEPVTI
+5251 GKAVSGQEPVMI

-5277 DVVKALEEAGYYVVA
+5277 DVVKALEEAGYYVVT

-5317 GVTPQS
+5317 SVTPQS
-5323 EDLTATSTVTYEGA
+5323 EDLTATSTVTYEGANPEPKSNKATVMITHTYQTDNVTKQRIQAIAKDAYGADYVADTYTVADVDKANVTVDKTTGALTYTAVETPAVAGYTPDKTSVSNTAEAVLNTETGEYSYGPAKSTVTYTADAQKVVVKFSDLTTGEPVVKQTDVTIEGVTDGKVDFTTAQATVDALVKAGYYVVAGLPTDPVLFDNKDKEDQSFTVTLRHQVTNETEPLTATSTVTYEGA

-5351 HTYQMDKVT
+5351 HTYQTDKVT
-5360 NTRIQATAKDAYVTD
+5360 GARIQATAKDAYVKD
-5375 YQPDTYTVATADA
+5375 YQPDTYTVAAADAAKVTVDETTGALTYTTIKTPDKTSVSNTAEAVLNTETGEYSYGPAESTVTYTADAQKVVVKFNDLTTGQPVAKQTDVTIDGVTDGTIDFKTAQDVVDKLVKAGYYVVSGLPTDPVLFDNKDKEDQSFTVTLRHQVTNETEPLTATSTVTYEGANPAPATNVVTVTVNHTYQTDKVTGARIQATAKDAYVKDYQPDTYTVAAADA

-5432 GEYSYGPVATKVV
+5432 GEYSYGPVSTKVV

-5503 TYESIDDFVYTA
+5503 TYE
-5515 TETDSQDYTVT
+5515 
-5526 YTALPVEVAV
+5526 
-5536 HYDTTELTAEQKTT
+5536 
-5550 VNVKDGKITGVTD
+5550 
-5563 AKYATANGA
+5563 
-5572 TTVPAVPGYT
+5572 
-5582 FTVTDAA
+5582 
-5589 GNKVVSDSKD
+5589 
-5599 AYDLKNATGTFA
+5599 
-5611 VDGDGQPINN
+5611 
-5621 EFTVVYTPVDQTVTV
+5621 
-5636 NYNTTELNDTQKSQV
+5636 
-5651 KAPATA
+5651 
-5657 AITGKTDALNET
+5657 
-5669 ADGDTTV
+5669 
-5676 KAVPGYTFTVT
+5676 
-5687 NKAGDVLV
+5687 
-5695 KDAEKDFDLKKVS
+5695 
-5708 GQFAV
+5708 
-5713 DESGELKNPSYTV
+5713 
-5726 VYTPELQQQTVNVTF
+5726 
-5741 PASVGK
+5741 
-5747 PNVTGDVVKES
+5747 
-5758 VTGVDFTDTDLAA
+5758 
-5771 KYSVDGYTMYVDGV
+5771 
-5785 KTTTIASEP
+5785 
-5794 TDTTANGL
+5794 
-5802 SETDETPQNHK
+5802 
-5813 VTYVANTDQKA
+5813 
-5824 TLTFKND
+5824 
-5831 PKHRTT
+5831 
-5837 IVESEGTSD
+5837 
-5846 ETINFGTTTADLTVP
+5846 
-5861 GYDYVIEDA
+5861 
-5870 AGNKYTSIDDFVY
+5870 SIDDFVY

-5958 AKNTVVANST
+5958 AKNTIVANST

-6030 VTDAKYSTATGD
+6030 VTDATYDTATGD

-6106 NYNTTDLNDTQKS
+6106 NYNTTELNDTQKS

-6182 NSDGTLKNPSYTV
+6182 NSDCTLKNPSYTV

-6274 SKPQLHE
+6274 SEPQLHE

-6299 PKHRDMISKDNGVS
+6299 PKHRDLISKDNGVS

-6369 VEVAVHYATNNLT
+6369 VEVAVHYDTNNLT
-6382 DGQKATVKTT
+6382 DGQKATVKTI

-6404 ATANGATTVPAVSGY
+6404 ATANGATTVPAVPGY
-6419 TFTVTN
+6419 TFTIKD

-6466 PVAQKVAVDYDTS
+6466 PVAQKVAVDYDTA

-6542 TVDGA
+6542 TVDG
-6547 FALNPTGKLVNDR
+6547 P
-6560 FTVVYT
+6560 
-6566 PVKQTVAVDYDTSNL
+6566 
-6581 NETQTSQVKA
+6581 
-6591 PTTATITGKTDA
+6591 
-6603 LNATATGDTTVKA
+6603 
-6616 VPGYTFTVT
+6616 
-6625 NASGKPVV
+6625 
-6633 ENSEKNFDLTKV
+6633 
-6645 PGQFAV
+6645 
-6651 NANGS
+6651 
-6656 LKNPGYNVVYTPE
+6656 
-6669 LQQQT
+6669 
-6674 VNVTFPASAN
+6674 
-6684 RDNETGTVV
+6684 
-6693 NKSVTGQDFTVTDLS
+6693 
-6708 SYNVDG
+6708 
-6714 YTMLVDGTPATSI
+6714 
-6727 AAEATDT
+6727 
-6734 TANGLN
+6734 
-6740 KTDSKPQLHTV
+6740 LH
-6751 TFVANTDQKARLTFV
+6751 
-6766 NDPKQRD
+6766 
-6773 QITKNDGESDTTI
+6773 
-6786 NFGTTTADLAVP
+6786 
-6798 GYSYVITDAAGNTY
+6798 
-6812 KSIDDFVYTAK
+6812 
-6823 EADLQDYTVTYT
+6823 
-6835 AEPVTVAV
+6835 
-6843 HFDTTMLT
+6843 
-6851 KEQQATVNATDGEI
+6851 
-6865 SGKTDADYTTAQ
+6865 
-6877 GQTTVPAEP
+6877 
-6886 GYTFTVTNAA
+6886 
-6896 GKAVAQNATS
+6896 
-6906 DFDLTT
+6906 
-6912 VSGAFTVNPDGTPKN
+6912 
-6927 DHFTVVYT
+6927 
-6935 PVEQVVTVNTDTTGL
+6935 
-6950 NATQKAQV
+6950 
-6958 NVPATATITGKTDAL
+6958 
-6973 NTTATGATTVKVVAG
+6973 
-6988 YTFTVTDATGH
+6988 
-6999 KIVEHSEANFD
+6999 
-7010 LTTVPGQFAVNPDGT
+7010 
-7025 LQNPSYT
+7025 
-7032 VVYTPEGQQQ
+7032 
-7042 TVNVTFPTSANQS
+7042 
-7055 NETGTVVNTTVTGQD
+7055 
-7070 FTATDLS
+7070 
-7077 NYNVDGYT
+7077 
-7085 MLVDGVK
+7085 
-7092 TTMINPEA
+7092 
-7100 TDTTANGTSATDSA
+7100 
-7114 PQVHN
+7114 
-7119 VTFVANTDQ
+7119 
-7128 KATLTFVNDPK
+7128 
-7139 HRQPVVE
+7139 
-7146 TTGTSDTTISFGM
+7146 
-7159 KTADLAVPGYSY
+7159 
-7171 VITDAAGKTYTSIDE
+7171 
-7186 FVYTAKEADSQDYT
+7186 
-7200 VTYTPAVQQQ
+7200 
-7210 TVTVTFP
+7210 
-7217 KAAGRPNI
+7217 
-7225 VGQVTQTST
+7225 
-7234 TGVDFATVDL
+7234 
-7244 TKYAVPGYTMLVDG
+7244 
-7258 RPATSIAP
+7258 
-7266 EATDTTP
+7266 
-7273 NGLATVDNAPQGH
+7273 
-7286 QVTFVANAAKAQI
+7286 
-7299 VVIDDTTG
+7299 
-7307 ATLRVDDVQ
+7307 
-7316 GVTDGEV
+7316 
-7323 VYNSPAT
+7323 
-7330 IKRYEA
+7330 
-7336 MGYVLV
+7336 
-7342 SDGFIAGAHYDAI
+7342 
-7355 ADATRDS
+7355 
-7362 QIFEIHLKHDT
+7362 
-7373 VDGTGKTQ
+7373 
-7381 TIVRHTTIKTPDGK
+7381 
-7395 VVTVEQVVTVTPHF
+7395 
-7409 SVDRVT
+7409 
-7415 GERVPDAAVTDKT
+7415 
-7428 KYAHAEMPWLETH
+7428 
-7441 DRTARTVVSEIKING
+7441 
-7456 QTGETD
+7456 
-7462 FGDVQV
+7462 
-7468 ANMPGYKL
+7468 
-7476 VRTNE
+7476 
-7481 PNGDQVVTFVATAT
+7481 
-7495 APVTPHESVKA
+7495 
-7506 PMTTEQTPTVV
+7506 
-7517 TVLQPT
+7517 
-7523 PSVPVVTSAAPAL
+7523 
-7536 VSQAPVSQAVITS
+7536 
-7549 ASAVNVTPTTS
+7549 
-7560 AAPLAPITEPDVA
+7560 
-7573 VIHDTVVD
+7573 
-7581 GDEGLWIHEIPD
+7581 
-7593 DKDGDVSDLQNLHDT
+7593 
-7608 NVMTNDPY
+7608 
-7616 FVALLFATLVA
+7616 
-7627 AGMFGVLMAFYRR
+7627 
-7640 REATERKLAA
+7640 
-7650 RRDDGDQN
+7650 

>member
-204 TMSGVSYSVDSA
+204 TTSGVSYSVDSA

-231 SVAAADSAAIAAS
+231 SVAATDSAAIAAS
-244 KTDKIV
+244 KTDKVV

-472 TVDGDT
+472 TIDGDT

-532 AKLPTVNG
+532 PTVNG
-540 KQNAF
+540 MQNAF
-545 QGGSTYPSGDFLGLF
+545 QGGATYPSGDFLGLF

-597 GDQTFGTNTNETYQ
+597 GDQTFGSNTNETYQ

-625 DGNLTNGT
+625 NGNLTNGT
-633 GGVQYTQNTSKGTSY
+633 GGVQYTQNTSVGTKY
-648 SSTTQNSV
+648 SSTTQNSI

-837 TATVHYMVNDV
+837 TATVHYMVNGV
-848 ADALPTQKLSGWAT
+848 ANALPTQKLSGWAT

-873 LIWAKAGYSINAG
+873 LIWAKPGYSINAG
-886 YLNGTFDS
+886 YLNGAFDS
-894 NDATDQT
+894 DDTTDQP
-901 IWIYITAN
+901 IWIYITSNA
-909 KQTVKTTV
+909 QTVKTTV
-917 TGLPASYAT
+917 TGLPATYAT
-926 QIASETKTI
+926 QIASETQTI
-935 ETATDRKYSLPAA
+935 ATATDSTYDLPAA

-963 NVVKNYTDIMTPAG
+963 NEVKNYTAIKTPAG

-1011 PVDTKLIGLLNIN
+1011 PIDTKLIGLRQIN
-1024 GHEIKY
+1024 GHDINY
-1030 DAKGAPYI
+1030 DANGAPYI
-1038 ELTGVT
+1038 LMTGVT

-1052 LENLTGGY
+1052 LENVTGGF

-1145 LYPEVSGYEFVR
+1145 LYPEVSGYDFVW
-1157 VETGNVT
+1157 VTAGNVT
-1164 SNNPMDVQTDTPLD
+1164 SDNPMNVATDTPLD
-1178 DAKTD
+1178 DAGTD
-1183 YTLEENTASTKIL
+1183 YTLEANTVSTKIL
-1196 SADSRQNNVFVIYVA
+1196 SADSRKNNVFVIYAA

-1231 AGTPNSLTGVT
+1231 AGTPTSLTGVT
-1242 GEAYDTTKLTPAV
+1242 GEAYDTTKLTPDV

-1276 KTDGAGQTIWT
+1276 KTDEAGQTIWT

-1297 VFGSND
+1297 VFGSNN

-1308 VTYQAAAQVANVRYV
+1308 VTYQAAPQVANVRYV
-1323 DQNGDPVVG
+1323 DQNGNPVVG
-1332 MSADLPTT
+1332 MPADLPTT

-1345 NLPLANLV
+1345 NSPLANLV
-1353 TAAMKTAPAGYTYDS
+1353 TTAMKTAPAGYTYDS

-1542 KADTDLSGLAGGANG
+1542 KADTDLSGLAGGTNG

-1653 PKAVGKTDIT
+1653 PKAVGKPDIT

-1686 IPGYTMLVDGKA
+1686 ISGYTMLVDSKA

-1755 YYLEGEAGQKT
+1755 YYLEGAKGEKT
-1766 GAAAVPGLKTVVN
+1766 GTMAVPGLKTVVN

-1798 YTLVTDD
+1798 YTLVTAD
-1805 SDLLGVNK
+1805 SDLAGVNK

-1828 TYWFTADAQVA
+1828 TYWFTADAQAA

-1851 KAASRADGTAITEVD
+1851 KAASRKDGTAITEVD

-1902 TSSAAALAALD
+1902 TSSAAALVALD

-1926 NYKANLQKVVVNFMV
+1926 NYKADLQKVVIKFRV
-1941 NQYDITNP
+1941 NQYAITDP
-1949 AKLVSQYAMPESDQM
+1949 SKLVSQYDMPETDQM
-1964 SITLTGTTGQTIDY
+1964 SFTLTGTTGQKIDY
-1978 TQIAKYLTTATLP
+1978 TKISQYLSTASLP
-1991 AGMKMYVYDAQNN
+1991 TKMSAYQYDGQNN
-2004 PKPVDQAA
+2004 PAPDKQYSVFDDDTATDQT
-2012 AFDADDAV
+2012 V
-2020 NQKVTLYYTGKTIS
+2020 VLSYTGKSINYS
-2034 YTFAVL
+2034 FVVL
-2040 TTNDTSAFD
+2040 STDDTDAFD
-2049 ANGKFIGVQQGYK
+2049 ANGNFVGIKNGVDVYGKDEKF
-2062 DASGIVIPVG
+2062 SVG
-2072 MGSSK
+2072 MGYGPSPVHNVS
-2077 NYSTVIKN
+2077 
-2085 MGDFIQGTDSQK
+2085 DFTQSNLG
-2097 LVFVQLLAGGI
+2097 LVFVQTLAGGI
-2108 NPWASKMTV
+2108 NPWNTKMMVNGNVTN
-2117 SGVVQ
+2117 
-2122 SIFSGTTKDGR
+2122 IYDATTADGR
-2133 TVKIAQVGVYG
+2133 KVKIASVSN
-2144 QATGAAQVQIP
+2144 ATVTIP
-2155 LGDGTSIS
+2155 LGDGTNYV
-2163 QSYGTGV
+2163 QKFGTGV
-2170 VKNADGSVKIVST
+2170 IKNADGTTT
-2183 PNNASITNFYV
+2183 PATSSQDYFYI
-2194 TLNADGTDPVTGKVV
+2194 TLNADGTDPNTGKLVT
-2209 SKGTTLT
+2209 KGAWSLNKPMT
-2216 RTEVGWEL
+2216 GWEL
-2224 YADGYIAGIRDSNDL
+2224 YAAGYINNAKNTTDVG
-2239 SYPIATAGGYNYT
+2239 YPIAKYSYVQNGTTYTIQT
-2252 SDAGPWVFSYTT
+2252 SDESPWVYAYSTMPTMVAAVDNNSTSKTT
-2264 LPENVA
+2264 A
-2270 GTDLNTASTVQQ
+2270 TAVNAQQ
-2282 AISST
+2282 
-2287 APVYAVYYY
+2287 PVYAIYYY
-2296 LKDGIQSV
+2296 LKDGIQTV
-2304 DVNFLDQSGKVIHA
+2304 NVNFLNQSGEKIGAGTSTVKGYA
-2318 AVTETGKSNTKI
+2318 NTTI
-2330 AYTNST
+2330 DYSPIDSLAH
-2336 KVANAIKGYQL
+2336 IKGYQL
-2347 VSDGRDATTT
+2347 VSDGRETVTTY
-2357 FDTVGVTPVT
+2357 DTVGVTPQIEK
-2367 DSNNNVVYNTDGT
+2367 YNQ
-2380 VKLTTD
+2380 VKIDPTTGKAMVNPD
-2386 ANGNVIDMQRQT
+2386 TKPQT
-2398 VNLVYKANVQSA
+2398 VNLIYKANVQSA

-2497 QNTDGSLTKMPG
+2497 QNTDGALTKMPG
-2509 KDVIPIN
+2509 KDVIAIN

-2548 DKTNNGTATVDGT
+2548 DKTNNGTATADGT

-2629 TVDTANEGML
+2629 TVDIANEGML

-2647 VSFSDGVPDEAIENR
+2647 VSFSDGTPDEAIENR

-2675 GETAE
+2675 GETVE

-3047 TPIIHKFQPAVNY
+3047 TPIIHKLQPAVNY
-3060 VTYQYKVDP
+3060 VTYKYKVDP

-3180 AAATDKM
+3180 SAATDKM

-3197 NATYTVDT
+3197 NATYTVDA

-3400 DITADGP
+3400 DVTADGP
-3407 LKTLIPRGYQVATIT
+3407 LKALIPRGYQVATIT

-3534 VAGGATYTV
+3534 VAGGATYNV

-3620 TVIYTL
+3620 TIVYTL

-3813 TTNTQITFVNPATK
+3813 TTNTQITFVNPTTK

-4013 ALAKAG
+4013 VLAKAG

-4048 ATVDGT
+4048 AIVDGT

-4095 NNVPTDAQLKV
+4095 NNVPTDVQLKV
-4106 PGYAYVITDSNDKIV
+4106 PGYAYVITDSNNKAV

-4231 KSVYVVTYVPTDHD
+4231 NSVYVVTYVPTDHD

-4282 QITSVATPGYAIEK
+4282 QITSVATPGYEIEK
-4296 IDGKLID
+4296 IDDKVID

-4429 VDDKTDSDL
+4429 VDDKTDGDL

-4477 VADTGMTDVLAVTGL
+4477 VADIGMTDVLAVTGL
-4492 PTDESGIVTGSL
+4492 PTDDSGIVTGSL

-4517 GAFNYNIV
+4517 GDFNYKLV

-4604 GKAPVTDPITQTA
+4604 GKAPVTEPITQTA

-4716 PIKDGTTD
+4716 PITDGTTD

-4751 TKTPVNIDYLRFTR
+4751 TKTPVNIDDLRFTR

-4775 TYTPISQTVNVN
+4775 TYTPISQTVNIN
-4787 YKTDGL
+4787 YKTEGL

-4812 NTDTNYASATVSGA
+4812 NTDTNYAAATVSGA

-4894 SAQLK
+4894 SEQLK

-4921 GTPTTAQQTRVD
+4921 GTPTTAQQDRVD

-5042 AVADQDMVTISG
+5042 AVADQDTVTISG

-5060 DFTAAQTVVD
+5060 DFTSAQTVVD

-5114 LTATSTVAY
+5114 LAATSTVAY

-5131 TNVVS
+5131 SNVVS
-5136 VAVTHT
+5136 VTVTHT

-5174 SDANKAT
+5174 ADASKAT

-5190 FATVDTPAVAGY
+5190 FKTVDTPAVAGY

-5228 VASTVMY
+5228 VASTVTY

-5251 GKAVSGQEPVTI
+5251 GKAVSGQEPVMI

-5277 DVVKALEEAGYYVVA
+5277 DVVKALEEAGYYVVT

-5317 GVTPQS
+5317 SVTPQS

-5337 NPAPATNVVTVTVN
+5337 NPEPKSNKATVTIT
-5351 HTYQMDKVT
+5351 HTYQTDNVT
-5360 NTRIQATAKDAYVTD
+5360 KQRIQAIAKDAYGAD
-5375 YQPDTYTVATADA
+5375 YVADTYTVADVDKAT
-5388 AKVTVD
+5388 VTVD
-5394 ETTGALTYTT
+5394 KTTGALTYTA
-5404 VKTPTVA
+5404 VETPAVA

-5418 SVSNTAEV
+5418 SVSNTAEA

-5492 YSYVITDADGK
+5492 YSDVITDADGK
-5503 TYESIDDFVYTA
+5503 TYE
-5515 TETDSQDYTVT
+5515 
-5526 YTALPVEVAV
+5526 
-5536 HYDTTELTAEQKTT
+5536 
-5550 VNVKDGKITGVTD
+5550 
-5563 AKYATANGA
+5563 
-5572 TTVPAVPGYT
+5572 
-5582 FTVTDAA
+5582 
-5589 GNKVVSDSKD
+5589 
-5599 AYDLKNATGTFA
+5599 
-5611 VDGDGQPINN
+5611 
-5621 EFTVVYTPVDQTVTV
+5621 
-5636 NYNTTELNDTQKSQV
+5636 
-5651 KAPATA
+5651 
-5657 AITGKTDALNET
+5657 
-5669 ADGDTTV
+5669 
-5676 KAVPGYTFTVT
+5676 
-5687 NKAGDVLV
+5687 
-5695 KDAEKDFDLKKVS
+5695 
-5708 GQFAV
+5708 
-5713 DESGELKNPSYTV
+5713 
-5726 VYTPELQQQTVNVTF
+5726 
-5741 PASVGK
+5741 
-5747 PNVTGDVVKES
+5747 
-5758 VTGVDFTDTDLAA
+5758 
-5771 KYSVDGYTMYVDGV
+5771 
-5785 KTTTIASEP
+5785 
-5794 TDTTANGL
+5794 
-5802 SETDETPQNHK
+5802 
-5813 VTYVANTDQKA
+5813 
-5824 TLTFKND
+5824 
-5831 PKHRTT
+5831 
-5837 IVESEGTSD
+5837 
-5846 ETINFGTTTADLTVP
+5846 
-5861 GYDYVIEDA
+5861 
-5870 AGNKYTSIDDFVY
+5870 SIDDFVY

-6006 DYDTANLTPEQQ
+6006 DYDTDNLTPEQQ

-6106 NYNTTDLNDTQKS
+6106 NYNTTELNDTQKS

-6274 SKPQLHE
+6274 SEPQLHE

-6319 GTTTAKLHVPGYS
+6319 GTTTAKLHVQGYS

-6369 VEVAVHYATNNLT
+6369 VEVAVHYDTNNLT

-6466 PVAQKVAVDYDTS
+6466 PVAQKVAVDYDTA

-6566 PVKQTVAVDYDTSNL
+6566 PVKQTVAVNYDTSNL

-6625 NASGKPVV
+6625 DASGKPVV

-6851 KEQQATVNATDGEI
+6851 KEQQATVNATDSEI

-6877 GQTTVPAEP
+6877 GQTTVPAVP

-6896 GKAVAQNATS
+6896 GKVVAQDATS

-6950 NATQKAQV
+6950 NATQKTQV

-6973 NTTATGATTVKVVAG
+6973 NTTATGATTVKAIPG

-6999 KIVEHSEANFD
+6999 KIVENSEANFD

-7032 VVYTPEGQQQ
+7032 VVYTPEVQQQ
-7042 TVNVTFPTSANQS
+7042 TVNVTFPTSANRA

-7100 TDTTANGTSATDSA
+7100 TDTTANGTSTTDSA

-7146 TTGTSDTTISFGM
+7146 TTGTSDTTISFGT
-7159 KTADLAVPGYSY
+7159 KTADLTVPGYSY

-7258 RPATSIAP
+7258 RPATSIAS

-7342 SDGFIAGAHYDAI
+7342 SDGFIAGTHYDAI

-7362 QIFEIHLKHDT
+7362 QIFEIHLQHDT

-7381 TIVRHTTIKTPDGK
+7381 TTLP
-7395 VVTVEQVVTVTPHF
+7395 
-7409 SVDRVT
+7409 
-7415 GERVPDAAVTDKT
+7415 
-7428 KYAHAEMPWLETH
+7428 Y
-7441 DRTARTVVSEIKING
+7441 
-7456 QTGETD
+7456 
-7462 FGDVQV
+7462 
-7468 ANMPGYKL
+7468 
-7476 VRTNE
+7476 
-7481 PNGDQVVTFVATAT
+7481 
-7495 APVTPHESVKA
+7495 
-7506 PMTTEQTPTVV
+7506 
-7517 TVLQPT
+7517 
-7523 PSVPVVTSAAPAL
+7523 
-7536 VSQAPVSQAVITS
+7536 
-7549 ASAVNVTPTTS
+7549 
-7560 AAPLAPITEPDVA
+7560 
-7573 VIHDTVVD
+7573 
-7581 GDEGLWIHEIPD
+7581 D
-7593 DKDGDVSDLQNLHDT
+7593 D
-7608 NVMTNDPY
+7608 
-7616 FVALLFATLVA
+7616 
-7627 AGMFGVLMAFYRR
+7627 
-7640 REATERKLAA
+7640 
-7650 RRDDGDQN
+7650 

>member
-48 DDKDIDQSQTTDSA
+48 DDKDINQSQTTDSA

-164 SVKKSVASSSAKQP
+164 SVKKSVASSSAKQS
-178 AKVTTSSASATSKKS
+178 AKVTTSSVSTTSKKS
-193 TAAAVS
+193 TTASVS

-204 TMSGVSYSVDSA
+204 TTSGVSYSVDSA

-231 SVAAADSAAIAAS
+231 SVAATDSAAIAAS
-244 KTDKIV
+244 KTDKVV

-532 AKLPTVNG
+532 AKLPTVDG

-667 FLSYDATSHVLT
+667 FLSYDATTHVLT
-679 ASMPKPGSTNPN
+679 ASMPKPGSTNVN

-837 TATVHYMVNDV
+837 TATVHYMVNGV
-848 ADALPTQKLSGWAT
+848 ANALPTQKLSGWAT

-873 LIWAKAGYSINAG
+873 LIWAKPGYSINAG
-886 YLNGTFDS
+886 YLNGAFDS
-894 NDATDQT
+894 DDTTDQP
-901 IWIYITAN
+901 IWIYITSNA
-909 KQTVKTTV
+909 QTVKTTV
-917 TGLPASYAT
+917 TGLPATYAT
-926 QIASETKTI
+926 QIASETQTI
-935 ETATDRKYSLPAA
+935 ATATDSTYDLPAA
-948 IEVPGYKLVV
+948 TEVPGYKLVV

-963 NVVKNYTDIMTPAG
+963 NEVKNYTAIKTPAG

-989 TALPDSIKV
+989 TSLPDSIKV

-1011 PVDTKLIGLLNIN
+1011 PIDTKLIGLRQIN
-1024 GHEIKY
+1024 GHDINY
-1030 DAKGAPYI
+1030 DANGAPYI
-1038 ELTGVT
+1038 LMTGVT

-1052 LENLTGGY
+1052 LENVTGGF

-1145 LYPEVSGYEFVR
+1145 LYPEVSGYDFVW
-1157 VETGNVT
+1157 VTAGNVT
-1164 SNNPMDVQTDTPLD
+1164 SDNPMNVATDTPLD
-1178 DAKTD
+1178 DAGTD
-1183 YTLEENTASTKIL
+1183 YTLEANTVSTKIL
-1196 SADSRQNNVFVIYVA
+1196 SADSRKNNVFVIYAA

-1231 AGTPNSLTGVT
+1231 AGTPTSLTGVT
-1242 GEAYDTTKLTPAV
+1242 GEAYDTTKLTPDV

-1276 KTDGAGQTIWT
+1276 KTDEAGQTIWT

-1297 VFGSND
+1297 VFGSNN

-1308 VTYQAAAQVANVRYV
+1308 VTYQAAPQVANVRYV
-1323 DQNGDPVVG
+1323 DQNGNPVVG

-1345 NLPLANLV
+1345 NSPLANLV

-1368 TDAATTFDADTTL
+1368 TDAATTFDADTTF

-1399 YVLATVDADGKV
+1399 YVLATVDADSKV
-1411 TYTKTAVP
+1411 IYTKTAVP

-1573 ATTQKATVNFVD
+1573 ATTQKATVNFVV

-1766 GAAAVPGLKTVVN
+1766 GTAAVPGLKTVVN

-1798 YTLVTDD
+1798 YTLVTAD
-1805 SDLLGVNK
+1805 SDLAGVNK
-1813 LADGSYTALMGDNTI
+1813 LADGAYTALMGDNTI
-1828 TYWFTADAQVA
+1828 TYWFTADAQAA

-1851 KAASRADGTAITEVD
+1851 KAASRTDGTAITEVD

-1875 IDDYKAVV
+1875 IDDYKTVV

-1926 NYKANLQKVVVNFMV
+1926 NYKADLQKVVIKFRV
-1941 NQYDITNP
+1941 NQYAITDP
-1949 AKLVSQYAMPESDQM
+1949 SKLVSQYDMPETDQM
-1964 SITLTGTTGQTIDY
+1964 SFTLTGTTGQKIDY
-1978 TQIAKYLTTATLP
+1978 TKISQYLSTASLP
-1991 AGMKMYVYDAQNN
+1991 TKMSAYQYDGQNN
-2004 PKPVDQAA
+2004 PAPDKQYSVFDDDTATDQT
-2012 AFDADDAV
+2012 V
-2020 NQKVTLYYTGKTIS
+2020 VLSYTGKSINYS
-2034 YTFAVL
+2034 FVVL
-2040 TTNDTSAFD
+2040 STDDTDAFD
-2049 ANGKFIGVQQGYK
+2049 ANGNFVGIKNGVDVYGKDEKF
-2062 DASGIVIPVG
+2062 SVG
-2072 MGSSK
+2072 MGYGPSPVHNVS
-2077 NYSTVIKN
+2077 
-2085 MGDFIQGTDSQK
+2085 DFTQSNLG
-2097 LVFVQLLAGGI
+2097 LVFVQTLAGGI
-2108 NPWASKMTV
+2108 NPWNTKMMVNGNVTN
-2117 SGVVQ
+2117 
-2122 SIFSGTTKDGR
+2122 IYDATTADGR
-2133 TVKIAQVGVYG
+2133 KVKIASVSN
-2144 QATGAAQVQIP
+2144 ATVTIP
-2155 LGDGTSIS
+2155 LGDGTNYV
-2163 QSYGTGV
+2163 QKFGTGV
-2170 VKNADGSVKIVST
+2170 IKNADGTTT
-2183 PNNASITNFYV
+2183 PATSSQDYFYI
-2194 TLNADGTDPVTGKVV
+2194 TLNADGTDPNTGKLVT
-2209 SKGTTLT
+2209 KGAWSLNKPMT
-2216 RTEVGWEL
+2216 GWEL
-2224 YADGYIAGIRDSNDL
+2224 YAAGYINNAKNTTDVG
-2239 SYPIATAGGYNYT
+2239 YPIAKYSYVQNGTTYTIQT
-2252 SDAGPWVFSYTT
+2252 SDESPWVYAYSTMPTMVAAVDNNSTSKTT
-2264 LPENVA
+2264 A
-2270 GTDLNTASTVQQ
+2270 TAVNAQQ
-2282 AISST
+2282 
-2287 APVYAVYYY
+2287 PVYAIYYY
-2296 LKDGIQSV
+2296 LKDGIQTV
-2304 DVNFLDQSGKVIHA
+2304 NVNFLNQSGEKIGAGTSTVKGYA
-2318 AVTETGKSNTKI
+2318 NTTI
-2330 AYTNST
+2330 DYSPIDSLAH
-2336 KVANAIKGYQL
+2336 IKGYQL
-2347 VSDGRDATTT
+2347 VSDGRETVTTY
-2357 FDTVGVTPVT
+2357 DTVGVTPQIEK
-2367 DSNNNVVYNTDGT
+2367 YNQ
-2380 VKLTTD
+2380 VKIDPTTGKAMVNPD
-2386 ANGNVIDMQRQT
+2386 TKPQT
-2398 VNLVYKANVQSA
+2398 VNLIYKANVQSA

-2463 FDDSDNVNGADAEPQ
+2463 FDDSDNVNGSDAEPQ

-2509 KDVIPIN
+2509 KDVIAIN

-2530 VVKGYTLVTDET
+2530 TVKGYTLVTDET

-2570 ANATKVTVVYR
+2570 ANAAKVKIVYR

-2586 TDGAGNAIPLLD
+2586 STDGKTVNPVLDKDGNPI
-2598 AAGQPVY
+2598 Y
-2605 KIVTPTVGA
+2605 MTVNPQGGSA
-2614 GMVSTSATGVYGDKY
+2614 VATGVYGNDYVVNVSNK
-2629 TVDTANEGML
+2629 GML
-2639 KQGYTFQS
+2639 EQGYYFYSADFGEGNT
-2647 VSFSDGVPDEAIENR
+2647 PDTETDEL
-2662 GMVTTYPNGAGPN
+2662 GSVTTYPDGTGPK
-2675 GETAE
+2675 GKTDDQGVVAKH
-2680 GTTSMTYTF
+2680 YTF
-2689 SDADDPAAGR
+2689 SDDDDPDNGR
-2699 TVYVTYKPEQY
+2699 TLYVTYRPEMYQ
-2710 TFDIV
+2710 FDIV
-2715 YYVLDP
+2715 YLVQDP
-2721 GADNPHGVL
+2721 DKPNEPPTGILTHEV
-2730 VRETGFAGGFYSYD
+2730 GFAGGFYSFKV
-2744 SPTLP
+2744 PTLP
-2749 LPAYIT
+2749 IPAYTT

-2769 QVNGFGLKANYE
+2769 KVNGFGLIENDANNSY
-2781 NNTWEALDNLDTFK
+2781 
-2795 DPVTGKLIPKPH
+2795 DPDPQFNELLGGSNGTQQAPH
-2807 LRITYTPK
+2807 LVVRYTPNR
-2815 TMTVTANYVLV
+2815 MTVTANYVLV
-2826 NSKGERVT
+2826 NDKGQVVQSKTSNGMVDT
-2834 DASGNPV
+2834 YLSTNM
-2841 FVSGN
+2841 
-2846 AVTTGAMGNAVTDK
+2846 VTTGDMGAEVVGDWRSVGLDGTISATSQASAVKNFDGYK
-2860 GWYGITT
+2860 L
-2867 AGNVDKT
+2867 VDKEG
-2874 APVTQLDKQIKGY
+2874 V
-2887 VLQNANGTWTSSA
+2887 WSSTP
-2900 LTFDFDAGTIL
+2900 LTFDFDA
-2911 VDADGNPILD
+2911 DG
-2921 KDKSVQYV
+2921 
-2929 SGTPDGKLDAVPAT
+2929 DGKDDPVPQT
-2943 WQAYVDYANNV
+2943 SDEYIDYVTNV
-2954 YDAYRTAQNAKNQA
+2954 YNKFMTAQNKEAEA
-2968 YNKEHAAEIAAGT
+2968 YNTEHASEIAAGT
-2981 LTSKSDLEAWN
+2981 LTKQTILNPIELTD
-2992 LQNIQQTWVNL
+2992 IQKTWVNL
-3003 GWTASNEYDA
+3003 SVDTNNVDHKYQA
-3013 AQYNKDAEAYNTGEN
+3013 ANN
-3028 KAQIDAGTLVAR
+3028 
-3040 NLVDAEA
+3040 
-3047 TPIIHKFQPAVNY
+3047 F

-3083 NKGEPVVDADGNS
+3083 NKGESVVDADGNS
-3096 YYSDRTPAVIHVTA
+3096 YYSDGTPAVIHVTA

-3115 GGGAYTVTDTAAD
+3115 GGGAYTVTDAAAD

-3219 ITYNKTVVATADSAT
+3219 ITYNKAVVATADSAT

-3400 DITADGP
+3400 DVTADGP
-3407 LKTLIPRGYQVATIT
+3407 LKALIPRGYQVATIT

-3466 KTPNAAAVAL
+3466 KMPNAAAVAL

-3513 TVTTGDKDN
+3513 TVTNGDKDN

-3534 VAGGATYTV
+3534 VAGGATYNV

-3697 PGMPAGGATYTV
+3697 PGMPAGGETYTV

-3813 TTNTQITFVNPATK
+3813 TTNTQITFVNPTTK
-3827 QTLTDQDLLRTGYT
+3827 QTLTDQDLVRTGYT

-3978 YTPTLQQAIVQD
+3978 YTPTLQQAIVQE

-4095 NNVPTDAQLKV
+4095 NNVPTDVQLKV
-4106 PGYAYVITDSNDKIV
+4106 PGYAYVITDSNNKAV

-4231 KSVYVVTYVPTDHD
+4231 NSVYVVTYVPTDHD

-4282 QITSVATPGYAIEK
+4282 QITSVATPGYEIEK
-4296 IDGKLID
+4296 IDDKVID

-4409 YGFNYV
+4409 YGFSYV

-4464 YSANKQHIDVVYH
+4464 YSANKQHIDVIYH

-4492 PTDESGIVTGSL
+4492 PTDDSGIVTGSL

-4517 GAFNYNIV
+4517 GDFNYKLV

-4716 PIKDGTTD
+4716 PITDGTTD

-4744 VTLVGDD
+4744 VTLVGDA
-4751 TKTPVNIDYLRFTR
+4751 TKTPVNIDDLRFTR

-4793 TTAQQANV
+4793 TTDQQANV

-4841 SEVHG
+4841 SKVHG

-4870 ADAANGYTFA
+4870 ADVANGYTFA

-4894 SAQLK
+4894 SEQLK

-4912 HMQVTYAVA
+4912 HMQVTYAVT
-4921 GTPTTAQQTRVD
+4921 GTPTTAQQARVD

-5042 AVADQDMVTISG
+5042 AVADQDTVTISG

-5060 DFTAAQTVVD
+5060 DFTSAQTVVD

-5114 LTATSTVAY
+5114 LAATSTVAY

-5131 TNVVS
+5131 ANVVS
-5136 VAVTHT
+5136 VTVTHT

-5174 SDANKAT
+5174 ADASKAT

-5190 FATVDTPAVAGY
+5190 FKTVDTPAVAGY

-5228 VASTVMY
+5228 VASTVTY
-5235 TADVQKVV
+5235 TADAQKVV
-5243 VTFKDLTT
+5243 VKFSDLTT
-5251 GKAVSGQEPVTI
+5251 GQPVAKQTDVTI
-5263 TGVTDGTIDFTTAQ
+5263 DGVTDGTIDFKTAQ
-5277 DVVKALEEAGYYVVA
+5277 DVVDKLVKAGYYVVA
-5292 GLPKTDVPYDNDD
+5292 GLPTDPVLFDNKDKED
-5305 AKNQT
+5305 QSFT
-5310 YEVTLRH
+5310 VTLRH
-5317 GVTPQS
+5317 QVTNETEP
-5323 EDLTATSTVTYEGA
+5323 LTATSTVTYEGA

-5388 AKVTVD
+5388 AKVTVN

-5418 SVSNTAEV
+5418 SVSNEAEA

-5432 GEYSYGPVATKVV
+5432 GEYSYGPVSTKVV

-5582 FTVTDAA
+5582 FTVTDAT

-5599 AYDLKNATGTFA
+5599 AYDLTNATGTFA

-5657 AITGKTDALNET
+5657 TITGKTDALNET

-5695 KDAEKDFDLKKVS
+5695 KDAEKDFDLKKVP

-5741 PASVGK
+5741 PASAGK

-5802 SETDETPQNHK
+5802 SETDGTPQNHK

-5861 GYDYVIEDA
+5861 GYDYVITDA

-6232 FTVTDLSSYNVDGYT
+6232 FTVTDLSTYNVDGYT

-6274 SKPQLHE
+6274 SEPQLHE

-6369 VEVAVHYATNNLT
+6369 VEVAVHYDTNNLT

-6466 PVAQKVAVDYDTS
+6466 PVAQKVAVDYDTA

-6566 PVKQTVAVDYDTSNL
+6566 PVKQTVAVDYNTSNL

-6603 LNATATGDTTVKA
+6603 LNATAAGDTTVKA

-6625 NASGKPVV
+6625 DASGKPVV

-6727 AAEATDT
+6727 AVEATDT

-6843 HFDTTMLT
+6843 HFDTTTLT

-6877 GQTTVPAEP
+6877 GQTTVPAVP

-6896 GKAVAQNATS
+6896 GKVVAQDATS

-6927 DHFTVVYT
+6927 DHFTVVYK

-6973 NTTATGATTVKVVAG
+6973 NTTATGATTVKAVPG
-6988 YTFTVTDATGH
+6988 YTFTVTDAAGH
-6999 KIVEHSEANFD
+6999 KMVEHSEANFD

-7032 VVYTPEGQQQ
+7032 VVYTPEVQQQ
-7042 TVNVTFPTSANQS
+7042 TVNVTFPTSANRA
-7055 NETGTVVNTTVTGQD
+7055 NKTGTVVNTTVTGQD

-7100 TDTTANGTSATDSA
+7100 TDTTANGTSTTDSA

-7146 TTGTSDTTISFGM
+7146 TTGMSDTTISFGT
-7159 KTADLAVPGYSY
+7159 KTVDLVVPGYSY

-7342 SDGFIAGAHYDAI
+7342 SDGFIAGTHYDAI

-7441 DRTARTVVSEIKING
+7441 DRTARTVVSEIKINR

-7560 AAPLAPITEPDVA
+7560 AAPLEPITEPDVA

-7650 RRDDGDQN
+7650 RRNDGDQN

>member
-48 DDKDIDQSQTTDSA
+48 DDKDINQSQTTDSA

-164 SVKKSVASSSAKQP
+164 SVKKSVASSSAKQS
-178 AKVTTSSASATSKKS
+178 AKVTTSSVSTTSKKS
-193 TAAAVS
+193 TTASVS

-204 TMSGVSYSVDSA
+204 TTSGVSYSVDSA

-231 SVAAADSAAIAAS
+231 SVAATDSAAIAAS
-244 KTDKIV
+244 KTDKVV

-532 AKLPTVNG
+532 AKLPTVDG

-667 FLSYDATSHVLT
+667 FLSYDATTHVLT
-679 ASMPKPGSTNPN
+679 ASMPKPGSTNVN

-837 TATVHYMVNDV
+837 TATVHYMVNGV
-848 ADALPTQKLSGWAT
+848 ANALPTQKLSGWAT

-873 LIWAKAGYSINAG
+873 LIWAKPGYSINAG
-886 YLNGTFDS
+886 YLNGAFDS
-894 NDATDQT
+894 DDTTDQP
-901 IWIYITAN
+901 IWIYITSNA
-909 KQTVKTTV
+909 QTVKTTV
-917 TGLPASYAT
+917 TGLPATYAT
-926 QIASETKTI
+926 QIASETQTI
-935 ETATDRKYSLPAA
+935 ATATDSTYDLPAA
-948 IEVPGYKLVV
+948 TEVPGYKLVV

-963 NVVKNYTDIMTPAG
+963 NEVKNYTAIKTPAG

-989 TALPDSIKV
+989 TSLPDSIKV

-1011 PVDTKLIGLLNIN
+1011 PIDTKLIGLRQIN
-1024 GHEIKY
+1024 GHDINY
-1030 DAKGAPYI
+1030 DANGAPYI
-1038 ELTGVT
+1038 LMTGVT

-1052 LENLTGGY
+1052 LENVTGGF

-1145 LYPEVSGYEFVR
+1145 LYPEVSGYDFVW
-1157 VETGNVT
+1157 VTAGNVT
-1164 SNNPMDVQTDTPLD
+1164 SDNPMNVATDTPLD
-1178 DAKTD
+1178 DAGTD
-1183 YTLEENTASTKIL
+1183 YTLEANTVSTKIL
-1196 SADSRQNNVFVIYVA
+1196 SADSRKNNVFVIYAA

-1231 AGTPNSLTGVT
+1231 AGTPTSLTGVT
-1242 GEAYDTTKLTPAV
+1242 GEAYDTTKLTPDV

-1276 KTDGAGQTIWT
+1276 KTDEAGQTIWT

-1297 VFGSND
+1297 VFGSNN

-1308 VTYQAAAQVANVRYV
+1308 VTYQAAPQVANVRYV
-1323 DQNGDPVVG
+1323 DQNGNPVVG

-1345 NLPLANLV
+1345 NSPLANLV

-1368 TDAATTFDADTTL
+1368 TDAATTFDADTTF

-1399 YVLATVDADGKV
+1399 YVLAMVDADSKV
-1411 TYTKTAVP
+1411 IYTKTAVP

-1573 ATTQKATVNFVD
+1573 ATTQKATVNFVV

-1766 GAAAVPGLKTVVN
+1766 GTAAVPGLKTVVN

-1798 YTLVTDD
+1798 YTLVTAD
-1805 SDLLGVNK
+1805 SDLAGVNK
-1813 LADGSYTALMGDNTI
+1813 LADGAYTALMGDNTI
-1828 TYWFTADAQVA
+1828 TYWFTADAQAA

-1851 KAASRADGTAITEVD
+1851 KAASRTDGTAITEVD

-1875 IDDYKAVV
+1875 IDDYKTVV

-1926 NYKANLQKVVVNFMV
+1926 NYKADLQKVVIKFRV
-1941 NQYDITNP
+1941 NQYAITDP
-1949 AKLVSQYAMPESDQM
+1949 SKLVSQYDMPETDQM
-1964 SITLTGTTGQTIDY
+1964 SFTLTGTTGQKIDY
-1978 TQIAKYLTTATLP
+1978 TKISQYLSTASLP
-1991 AGMKMYVYDAQNN
+1991 TKMSAYQYDGQNN
-2004 PKPVDQAA
+2004 PAPDKQYSVFDDDTATDQT
-2012 AFDADDAV
+2012 V
-2020 NQKVTLYYTGKTIS
+2020 VLSYTGKSINYS
-2034 YTFAVL
+2034 FVVL
-2040 TTNDTSAFD
+2040 STDDTDAFD
-2049 ANGKFIGVQQGYK
+2049 ANGNFVGIKNGVDVYGKDEKF
-2062 DASGIVIPVG
+2062 SVG
-2072 MGSSK
+2072 MGYGPSPVHNVS
-2077 NYSTVIKN
+2077 
-2085 MGDFIQGTDSQK
+2085 DFTQSNLG
-2097 LVFVQLLAGGI
+2097 LVFVQTLAGGI
-2108 NPWASKMTV
+2108 NPWNTKMMVNGNVTN
-2117 SGVVQ
+2117 
-2122 SIFSGTTKDGR
+2122 IYDATTADGR
-2133 TVKIAQVGVYG
+2133 KVKIASVSN
-2144 QATGAAQVQIP
+2144 ATVTIP
-2155 LGDGTSIS
+2155 LGDGTNYV
-2163 QSYGTGV
+2163 QKFGTGV
-2170 VKNADGSVKIVST
+2170 IKNADGTTT
-2183 PNNASITNFYV
+2183 PATSSQDYFYI
-2194 TLNADGTDPVTGKVV
+2194 TLNADGTDPNTGKLVT
-2209 SKGTTLT
+2209 KGAWSLNKPMT
-2216 RTEVGWEL
+2216 GWEL
-2224 YADGYIAGIRDSNDL
+2224 YAAGYINNAKNTTDVG
-2239 SYPIATAGGYNYT
+2239 YPIAKYSYVQNGTTYTIQT
-2252 SDAGPWVFSYTT
+2252 SDESPWVYAYSTMPTMVAAVDNNSTSKTT
-2264 LPENVA
+2264 A
-2270 GTDLNTASTVQQ
+2270 TAVNAQQ
-2282 AISST
+2282 
-2287 APVYAVYYY
+2287 PVYAIYYY
-2296 LKDGIQSV
+2296 LKDGIQTV
-2304 DVNFLDQSGKVIHA
+2304 NVNFLNQSGEKIGAGTSTVKGYA
-2318 AVTETGKSNTKI
+2318 NTTI
-2330 AYTNST
+2330 DYSPIDSLAH
-2336 KVANAIKGYQL
+2336 IKGYQL
-2347 VSDGRDATTT
+2347 VSDGRETVTTY
-2357 FDTVGVTPVT
+2357 DTVGVTPQIEK
-2367 DSNNNVVYNTDGT
+2367 YNQ
-2380 VKLTTD
+2380 VKIDPTTGKAMVNPD
-2386 ANGNVIDMQRQT
+2386 TKPQT
-2398 VNLVYKANVQSA
+2398 VNLIYKANVQSA

-2463 FDDSDNVNGADAEPQ
+2463 FDDSDNVNGSDAEPQ

-2509 KDVIPIN
+2509 KDVIAIN

-2530 VVKGYTLVTDET
+2530 TVKGYTLVTDET

-2570 ANATKVTVVYR
+2570 ANAAKVKIVYR

-2586 TDGAGNAIPLLD
+2586 STDGKTVNPVLDKDGNPI
-2598 AAGQPVY
+2598 Y
-2605 KIVTPTVGA
+2605 MTVNPQGGSA
-2614 GMVSTSATGVYGDKY
+2614 VATGVYGNDYVVNVSNK
-2629 TVDTANEGML
+2629 GML
-2639 KQGYTFQS
+2639 EQGYYFYSADFGEGNT
-2647 VSFSDGVPDEAIENR
+2647 PDTETDEL
-2662 GMVTTYPNGAGPN
+2662 GSVTTYPDGTGPK
-2675 GETAE
+2675 GKTDDQGVVAKH
-2680 GTTSMTYTF
+2680 YTF
-2689 SDADDPAAGR
+2689 SDDDDPDNGR
-2699 TVYVTYKPEQY
+2699 TLYVTYRPEMYQ
-2710 TFDIV
+2710 FDIV
-2715 YYVLDP
+2715 YLVQDP
-2721 GADNPHGVL
+2721 DKPNEPPTGILTHEV
-2730 VRETGFAGGFYSYD
+2730 GFAGGFYSFKV
-2744 SPTLP
+2744 PTLP
-2749 LPAYIT
+2749 IPAYTT

-2769 QVNGFGLKANYE
+2769 KVNGFGLIENDANNSY
-2781 NNTWEALDNLDTFK
+2781 
-2795 DPVTGKLIPKPH
+2795 DPDPQFNELLGGSNGTQQAPH
-2807 LRITYTPK
+2807 LVVRYTPNR
-2815 TMTVTANYVLV
+2815 MTVTANYVLV
-2826 NSKGERVT
+2826 NDKGQVVQSKTSNGMVDT
-2834 DASGNPV
+2834 YLSTNM
-2841 FVSGN
+2841 
-2846 AVTTGAMGNAVTDK
+2846 VTTGDMGAEVVGDWRSVGLDGTISATSQASAVKNFDGYK
-2860 GWYGITT
+2860 L
-2867 AGNVDKT
+2867 VDKEG
-2874 APVTQLDKQIKGY
+2874 V
-2887 VLQNANGTWTSSA
+2887 WSSTP
-2900 LTFDFDAGTIL
+2900 LTFDFDA
-2911 VDADGNPILD
+2911 DG
-2921 KDKSVQYV
+2921 
-2929 SGTPDGKLDAVPAT
+2929 DGKDDPVPQT
-2943 WQAYVDYANNV
+2943 SDEYIDYVTNV
-2954 YDAYRTAQNAKNQA
+2954 YNKFMTAQNKEAEA
-2968 YNKEHAAEIAAGT
+2968 YNTEHASEIAAGT
-2981 LTSKSDLEAWN
+2981 LTKQTILNPIELTD
-2992 LQNIQQTWVNL
+2992 IQKTWVNL
-3003 GWTASNEYDA
+3003 SVDTNNVDHKYQA
-3013 AQYNKDAEAYNTGEN
+3013 ANN
-3028 KAQIDAGTLVAR
+3028 
-3040 NLVDAEA
+3040 
-3047 TPIIHKFQPAVNY
+3047 F

-3083 NKGEPVVDADGNS
+3083 NKGESVVDADGNS
-3096 YYSDRTPAVIHVTA
+3096 YYSDGTPAVIHVTA

-3115 GGGAYTVTDTAAD
+3115 GGGAYTVTDAAAD

-3219 ITYNKTVVATADSAT
+3219 ITYNKAVVATADSAT

-3400 DITADGP
+3400 DVTADGP
-3407 LKTLIPRGYQVATIT
+3407 LKALIPRGYQVATIT

-3466 KTPNAAAVAL
+3466 KMPNAAAVAL

-3513 TVTTGDKDN
+3513 TVTNGDKDN

-3534 VAGGATYTV
+3534 VAGGATYNV

-3697 PGMPAGGATYTV
+3697 PGMPAGGETYTV

-3813 TTNTQITFVNPATK
+3813 TTNTQITFVNPTTK
-3827 QTLTDQDLLRTGYT
+3827 QTLTDQDLVRTGYT

-3978 YTPTLQQAIVQD
+3978 YTPTLQQAIVQE

-4034 AAMATYDNTDNAAD
+4034 AAMTTYDNTDNAAD

-4095 NNVPTDAQLKV
+4095 NNVPTDVQLKV
-4106 PGYAYVITDSNDKIV
+4106 PGYAYVITDSNNKAV

-4231 KSVYVVTYVPTDHD
+4231 NSVYVVTYVPTDHD

-4282 QITSVATPGYAIEK
+4282 QITSVATPGYEIEK
-4296 IDGKLID
+4296 IDDKVID

-4409 YGFNYV
+4409 YGFSYV

-4464 YSANKQHIDVVYH
+4464 YSANKQHIDVIYH

-4492 PTDESGIVTGSL
+4492 PTDDSGIVTGSL

-4517 GAFNYNIV
+4517 GDFNYKLV

-4716 PIKDGTTD
+4716 PITDGTTD

-4744 VTLVGDD
+4744 VTLVGDA
-4751 TKTPVNIDYLRFTR
+4751 TKTPVNIDDLRFTR

-4793 TTAQQANV
+4793 TTDQQANV

-4841 SEVHG
+4841 SKVHG

-4870 ADAANGYTFA
+4870 ADVANGYTFA

-4894 SAQLK
+4894 SEQLK

-4912 HMQVTYAVA
+4912 HMQVTYAVT
-4921 GTPTTAQQTRVD
+4921 GTPTTAQQARVD

-5042 AVADQDMVTISG
+5042 AVADQDTVTISG

-5060 DFTAAQTVVD
+5060 DFTSAQTVVD

-5114 LTATSTVAY
+5114 LAATSTVAY

-5131 TNVVS
+5131 ANVVS
-5136 VAVTHT
+5136 VTVTHT

-5174 SDANKAT
+5174 ADASKAT

-5190 FATVDTPAVAGY
+5190 FKTVDTPAVAGY

-5228 VASTVMY
+5228 VASTVTY
-5235 TADVQKVV
+5235 TADAQKVV
-5243 VTFKDLTT
+5243 VKFSDLTT
-5251 GKAVSGQEPVTI
+5251 GQPVAKQTDVTI
-5263 TGVTDGTIDFTTAQ
+5263 DGVTDGTIDFKTAQ
-5277 DVVKALEEAGYYVVA
+5277 DVVDKLVKAGYYVVA
-5292 GLPKTDVPYDNDD
+5292 GLPTDPVLFDNKDKED
-5305 AKNQT
+5305 QSFT
-5310 YEVTLRH
+5310 VTLRH
-5317 GVTPQS
+5317 QVTNETEP
-5323 EDLTATSTVTYEGA
+5323 LTATSTVTYEGA

-5388 AKVTVD
+5388 AKVTVN

-5418 SVSNTAEV
+5418 SVSNEAEA

-5432 GEYSYGPVATKVV
+5432 GEYSYGPVSTKVV

-5582 FTVTDAA
+5582 FTVTDAT

-5599 AYDLKNATGTFA
+5599 AYDLTNATGTFA

-5657 AITGKTDALNET
+5657 TITGKTDALNET

-5695 KDAEKDFDLKKVS
+5695 KDAEKDFDLKKVP

-5741 PASVGK
+5741 PASAGK

-5802 SETDETPQNHK
+5802 SETDGTPQNHK

-5861 GYDYVIEDA
+5861 GYDYVITDA

-6232 FTVTDLSSYNVDGYT
+6232 FTVTDLSTYNVDGYT

-6274 SKPQLHE
+6274 SEPQLHE

-6369 VEVAVHYATNNLT
+6369 VEVAVHYDTNNLT

-6466 PVAQKVAVDYDTS
+6466 PVAQKVAVDYDTA

-6566 PVKQTVAVDYDTSNL
+6566 PVKQTVAVDYNTSNL

-6603 LNATATGDTTVKA
+6603 LNATAAGDTTVKA

-6625 NASGKPVV
+6625 DASGKPVV

-6727 AAEATDT
+6727 AVEATDT

-6843 HFDTTMLT
+6843 HFDTTTLT

-6877 GQTTVPAEP
+6877 GQTTVPAVP

-6896 GKAVAQNATS
+6896 GKVVAQDATS

-6927 DHFTVVYT
+6927 DHFTVVYK

-6973 NTTATGATTVKVVAG
+6973 NTTATGATTVKAVPG
-6988 YTFTVTDATGH
+6988 YTFTVTDAAGH
-6999 KIVEHSEANFD
+6999 KMVEHSEANFD

-7032 VVYTPEGQQQ
+7032 VVYTPEVQQQ
-7042 TVNVTFPTSANQS
+7042 TVNVTFPTSANRA
-7055 NETGTVVNTTVTGQD
+7055 NKTGTVVNTTVTGQD

-7100 TDTTANGTSATDSA
+7100 TDTTANGTSTTDSA

-7146 TTGTSDTTISFGM
+7146 TTGMSDTTISFGT
-7159 KTADLAVPGYSY
+7159 KTVDLVVPGYSY

-7342 SDGFIAGAHYDAI
+7342 SDGFIAGTHYDAI

-7441 DRTARTVVSEIKING
+7441 DRTARTVVSEIKINR

-7560 AAPLAPITEPDVA
+7560 AAPLEPITEPDVA

-7650 RRDDGDQN
+7650 RRNDGDQN

>member
-48 DDKDIDQSQTTDSA
+48 DDKDTDQSQTTDSA

-116 SSASSVSVS
+116 SSASSVSAS
-125 LQSSAVVKSTSAS
+125 LQSSTVVKSTSAS

-164 SVKKSVASSSAKQP
+164 SVKKNVASSSAKQP

-204 TMSGVSYSVDSA
+204 TTSGVSYSVDSA

-244 KTDKIV
+244 KTDKVV

-532 AKLPTVNG
+532 AKLPTVDG

-667 FLSYDATSHVLT
+667 FLSYDATTHVLT
-679 ASMPKPGSTNPN
+679 ASMPKPGSTNVN

-837 TATVHYMVNDV
+837 TATVHYMVNGV
-848 ADALPTQKLSGWAT
+848 ADALPTQKISGWAT

-873 LIWAKAGYSINAG
+873 LIWAKPGYSINAG
-886 YLNGTFDS
+886 YLNGAFDS
-894 NDATDQT
+894 DDTTDQP
-901 IWIYITAN
+901 IWIYITSNA
-909 KQTVKTTV
+909 QTVKTTV
-917 TGLPASYAT
+917 TGLPATYAT

-935 ETATDRKYSLPAA
+935 ATATDSTYDLPAA

-963 NVVKNYTDIMTPAG
+963 NEVKNYTAIKTPAG
-977 NAGDVINYTYAY
+977 NAGDMINYTYAY

-1011 PVDTKLIGLLNIN
+1011 PIDTKLIGLRQIN
-1024 GHEIKY
+1024 GHDINY
-1030 DAKGAPYI
+1030 DANGAPYI
-1038 ELTGVT
+1038 LMTGVT

-1052 LENLTGGY
+1052 LENVTGGF

-1145 LYPEVSGYEFVR
+1145 LYPEVSGYDFVW
-1157 VETGNVT
+1157 VTAGNVT
-1164 SNNPMDVQTDTPLD
+1164 SDNPMNVATDTPLD
-1178 DAKTD
+1178 DAGTD
-1183 YTLEENTASTKIL
+1183 YTLEANTVSTKIL
-1196 SADSRQNNVFVIYVA
+1196 SADSRKNNVFVIYVA
-1211 QTQKAVIKYV
+1211 QAQKAVIKYV

-1231 AGTPNSLTGVT
+1231 AGTPTSLTGVT
-1242 GEAYDTTKLTPAV
+1242 GEAYDTTKLTPDV
-1255 PGYSNPVITDT
+1255 PGYSKPVITDT

-1276 KTDGAGQTIWT
+1276 KTDEAGQTIWT

-1297 VFGSND
+1297 VFGSNN

-1308 VTYQAAAQVANVRYV
+1308 VTYQAAPQVANVRYV
-1323 DQNGDPVVG
+1323 DQNGNPVVG

-1345 NLPLANLV
+1345 NSPLANLV

-1653 PKAVGKTDIT
+1653 PKAVGKADIT

-1766 GAAAVPGLKTVVN
+1766 GTAAVPGLKTVVN

-1798 YTLVTDD
+1798 YTLVTAD
-1805 SDLLGVNK
+1805 SDLAGVNK

-1828 TYWFTADAQVA
+1828 TYWFTADAQSA

-1875 IDDYKAVV
+1875 IDDYKTVV

-1926 NYKANLQKVVVNFMV
+1926 NYKANLQKVVVNFVV

-1949 AKLVSQYAMPESDQM
+1949 AKLVSQYAMPDSDQM

-1978 TQIAKYLTTATLP
+1978 TQIAKYLKTDTLP
-1991 AGMKMYVYDAQNN
+1991 AAMSKYAYDAQNGVA
-2004 PKPVDQAA
+2004 PDKQQLTY
-2012 AFDADDAV
+2012 DDDTET
-2020 NQKVTLYYTGKTIS
+2020 NQTVTLAYTGKSINYS
-2034 YTFAVL
+2034 FVL
-2040 TTNDTSAFD
+2040 LSTDDTNAFD
-2049 ANGKFIGVQQGYK
+2049 ANGKFVGIQNGYTYNGETFAK
-2062 DASGIVIPVG
+2062 G
-2072 MGSSK
+2072 MGYAS
-2077 NYSTVIKN
+2077 STVKTAS
-2085 MGDFIQGTDSQK
+2085 DFTQGTNNV
-2097 LVFVQLLAGGI
+2097 VFVQTLAGGI
-2108 NPWASKMTV
+2108 NPWNTKMMV
-2117 SGVVQ
+2117 SGTVAT
-2122 SIFSGTTKDGR
+2122 IFTQTTADGR
-2133 TVKIAQVGVYG
+2133 SVKVAQISNPVV
-2144 QATGAAQVQIP
+2144 TIP
-2155 LGDGTSIS
+2155 LGDGKSVT
-2163 QSYGTGV
+2163 QNYGTGV
-2170 VKNADGSVKIVST
+2170 IKNADGSIKQILTT
-2183 PNNASITNFYV
+2183 PDSSSMTYFYV
-2194 TLNADGTDPVTGKVV
+2194 TLTNDSKDLDTGKTVT
-2209 SKGTTLT
+2209 KGMTWSLPEPMT
-2216 RTEVGWEL
+2216 GWEL
-2224 YADGYIAGIRDSNDL
+2224 YSNGYMSGARDQTDV
-2239 SYPIATAGGYNYT
+2239 SYPATGAYASDGSPWVYAYSTMPTMVSATDDNTVAKNTATAKT
-2252 SDAGPWVFSYTT
+2252 ST
-2264 LPENVA
+2264 
-2270 GTDLNTASTVQQ
+2270 Q
-2282 AISST
+2282 
-2287 APVYAVYYY
+2287 PVYAVYYY
-2296 LKDGIQSV
+2296 LKDGVQTV
-2304 DVNFLDQSGKVIHA
+2304 NVNFLNQNGEAIRTA
-2318 AVTETGKSNTKI
+2318 TAVKGYSNTTIDYQPI
-2330 AYTNST
+2330 ASL
-2336 KVANAIKGYQL
+2336 ANIQGYQL
-2347 VSDGRDATTT
+2347 ISDGRETTT
-2357 FDTVGVTPVT
+2357 TYDTVGVTAQT
-2367 DSNNNVVYNTDGT
+2367 DNYNR
-2380 VKLTTD
+2380 VKIDATTGKALVND
-2386 ANGNVIDMQRQT
+2386 DTKPQT
-2398 VNLVYKANVQSA
+2398 VNLVYKANMQSA

-2431 VTAGTVDFSA
+2431 VTAGAVDFSA

-2478 VFTIVYAKDA
+2478 VFTTVYAKDA

-2509 KDVIPIN
+2509 KDVIAIN

-2542 TNTTTF
+2542 TNTTAF

-2570 ANATKVTVVYR
+2570 ANAAKVKIVYR

-2586 TDGAGNAIPLLD
+2586 STDGKTVNPVLDKDGNPI
-2598 AAGQPVY
+2598 Y
-2605 KIVTPTVGA
+2605 MTVNPQGDSA
-2614 GMVSTSATGVYGDKY
+2614 VATGVYGNDYVVNVSNK
-2629 TVDTANEGML
+2629 GML
-2639 KQGYTFQS
+2639 EQGYYFYSADFGEGNT
-2647 VSFSDGVPDEAIENR
+2647 PDTETDEL
-2662 GMVTTYPNGAGPN
+2662 GSVTTYPDGTGPK
-2675 GETAE
+2675 GKTDDQGVVAKR
-2680 GTTSMTYTF
+2680 YTF
-2689 SDADDPAAGR
+2689 SDDDDPDNGR
-2699 TVYVTYKPEQY
+2699 TLYVTYRPEMYQ
-2710 TFDIV
+2710 FDIV
-2715 YYVLDP
+2715 YLVQDP
-2721 GADNPHGVL
+2721 DKPNEPPTGILTHEV
-2730 VRETGFAGGFYSYD
+2730 GFAGGFYSFKV
-2744 SPTLP
+2744 PTLP
-2749 LPAYIT
+2749 IPAYTT

-2769 QVNGFGLKANYE
+2769 KVNGFGLIENDANNSY
-2781 NNTWEALDNLDTFK
+2781 
-2795 DPVTGKLIPKPH
+2795 DPDPQFNELLGGSNGTQQAPH
-2807 LRITYTPK
+2807 LVVRYTPNR
-2815 TMTVTANYVLV
+2815 MTVTANYVLV
-2826 NSKGERVT
+2826 NDKGQVVQSKTSNGMVDT
-2834 DASGNPV
+2834 YLSTNM
-2841 FVSGN
+2841 
-2846 AVTTGAMGNAVTDK
+2846 VTTGDMGAEVVGDWRSVGLDGTISATSQASAVKNFDGYK
-2860 GWYGITT
+2860 L
-2867 AGNVDKT
+2867 VDKEG
-2874 APVTQLDKQIKGY
+2874 V
-2887 VLQNANGTWTSSA
+2887 WSSTP
-2900 LTFDFDAGTIL
+2900 LTFDFDA
-2911 VDADGNPILD
+2911 DG
-2921 KDKSVQYV
+2921 
-2929 SGTPDGKLDAVPAT
+2929 DGKDDPVPQT
-2943 WQAYVDYANNV
+2943 SDEYIDYVTNV
-2954 YDAYRTAQNAKNQA
+2954 YNKFMTAQNKEAEA
-2968 YNKEHAAEIAAGT
+2968 YNTEHASEIAAGT
-2981 LTSKSDLEAWN
+2981 LTKQTILNPIELTD
-2992 LQNIQQTWVNL
+2992 IQKTWVNL
-3003 GWTASNEYDA
+3003 SVDTNNVDHKYQA
-3013 AQYNKDAEAYNTGEN
+3013 ANN
-3028 KAQIDAGTLVAR
+3028 
-3040 NLVDAEA
+3040 
-3047 TPIIHKFQPAVNY
+3047 F

-3219 ITYNKTVVATADSAT
+3219 ITYNKAVVATADSAT

-3288 WTAPKTTI
+3288 WTTPKTTI

-3400 DITADGP
+3400 DVTADGP
-3407 LKTLIPRGYQVATIT
+3407 LKALIPRGYQVATIT

-3466 KTPNAAAVAL
+3466 KTPNAKAVAL

-3534 VAGGATYTV
+3534 VAGGATYNV

-3587 PATDVPAGYK
+3587 PATDIPAGYK

-3620 TVIYTL
+3620 TIVYTL

-3647 PTTGLPTNIA
+3647 PMTGLPTNIA

-3697 PGMPAGGATYTV
+3697 PGMPAGGESYTV

-3727 DGVDMNGRVAERI
+3727 DGVEMNGRVAERI

-3754 DLDVPGYAY
+3754 DLDLPGYAY

-3813 TTNTQITFVNPATK
+3813 TTNTQITFVNPTTK
-3827 QTLTDQDLLRTGYT
+3827 QTLTDQDLVRTGYT

-3889 TSLMTANNLAKI
+3889 TGLMTANNLAKI

-3918 NTLPTATQLHV
+3918 NTLPTAAQLHV

-4003 AKIVLQTTDA
+4003 AKIVLQMTDA

-4070 VTVVG
+4070 VRVVG

-4106 PGYAYVITDSNDKIV
+4106 PGYAYVITDSNDKAV

-4168 APTLPA
+4168 APTLPE
-4174 TTVIT
+4174 TTVIS

-4231 KSVYVVTYVPTDHD
+4231 NSVYVVTYVPTDHD
-4245 IKVHYAVVDEP
+4245 IKVHYEVDEP
-4256 SDATEPSGTFTLP
+4256 TDATEPSGTFTLP

-4394 VASPVAKTGIYTDHK
+4394 VAAPVAKTGIYTDHK
-4409 YGFNYV
+4409 YGFSYV

-4492 PTDESGIVTGSL
+4492 PTDDSGIVTGSL

-4517 GAFNYNIV
+4517 GDFNYKLV

-4587 DKQQQQITFENP
+4587 DKQQQITFENP

-4716 PIKDGTTD
+4716 PITDGTTD

-4744 VTLVGDD
+4744 VTLVGDA
-4751 TKTPVNIDYLRFTR
+4751 TKTPVNIDDLRFTR

-4793 TTAQQANV
+4793 TTDQQANV

-4812 NTDTNYASATVSGA
+4812 NTDTNYASATMSGA

-4841 SEVHG
+4841 
-4846 QGSDATSSAISAAT
+4846 
-4860 NLGSQATFDL
+4860 
-4870 ADAANGYTFA
+4870 
-4880 VSGTGNESGLAVAG
+4880 
-4894 SAQLK
+4894 
-4899 TPEIDVAYTALPQ
+4899 
-4912 HMQVTYAVA
+4912 
-4921 GTPTTAQQTRVD
+4921 
-4933 AGAKDNPT
+4933 
-4941 TVTATT
+4941 
-4947 DALLSVATAA
+4947 
-4957 TTMIIHSVDGYTF
+4957 
-4970 MIYKKKADGS
+4970 
-4980 RGDLVTTD
+4980 
-4988 PQTTDFDL
+4988 
-4996 TKNALTKD
+4996 KD
-5004 QLFAVDAD
+5004 QMQHHQLFRQQ
-5012 GNLVMPGYDVVY
+5012 LTWVVR
-5024 TADKQTVH
+5024 
-5032 VNFEDATTKM
+5032 
-5042 AVADQDMVTISG
+5042 
-5054 LSDGTI
+5054 
-5060 DFTAAQTVVD
+5060 
-5070 ALIAKGYQV
+5070 
-5079 VTGLP
+5079 
-5084 TDATL
+5084 
-5089 YDNDDANDQT
+5089 
-5099 FTVTVRHGVSDEHET
+5099 RHSIW
-5114 LTATSTVAY
+5114 LT
-5123 EGANPAPE
+5123 
-5131 TNVVS
+5131 
-5136 VAVTHT
+5136 
-5142 YQTDDVTGNRIQA
+5142 
-5155 GDKANYGTYYK
+5155 
-5166 ADTYVIAE
+5166 
-5174 SDANKAT
+5174 
-5181 VDGTTGDIT
+5181 
-5190 FATVDTPAVAGY
+5190 
-5202 TPDAETKQNVSA
+5202 
-5214 AIVDAETGA
+5214 
-5223 VSYAP
+5223 
-5228 VASTVMY
+5228 
-5235 TADVQKVV
+5235 
-5243 VTFKDLTT
+5243 
-5251 GKAVSGQEPVTI
+5251 
-5263 TGVTDGTIDFTTAQ
+5263 
-5277 DVVKALEEAGYYVVA
+5277 
-5292 GLPKTDVPYDNDD
+5292 
-5305 AKNQT
+5305 
-5310 YEVTLRH
+5310 
-5317 GVTPQS
+5317 
-5323 EDLTATSTVTYEGA
+5323 
-5337 NPAPATNVVTVTVN
+5337 
-5351 HTYQMDKVT
+5351 
-5360 NTRIQATAKDAYVTD
+5360 
-5375 YQPDTYTVATADA
+5375 
-5388 AKVTVD
+5388 
-5394 ETTGALTYTT
+5394 
-5404 VKTPTVA
+5404 
-5411 GYTPDKT
+5411 
-5418 SVSNTAEV
+5418 
-5426 VLNTET
+5426 
-5432 GEYSYGPVATKVV
+5432 
-5445 YTIDAV
+5445 
-5451 QKASLHFVNDP
+5451 
-5462 SNRADKVIS
+5462 
-5471 DGKAYE
+5471 
-5477 TIDFGTTTADLHVPG
+5477 
-5492 YSYVITDADGK
+5492 
-5503 TYESIDDFVYTA
+5503 
-5515 TETDSQDYTVT
+5515 
-5526 YTALPVEVAV
+5526 
-5536 HYDTTELTAEQKTT
+5536 
-5550 VNVKDGKITGVTD
+5550 
-5563 AKYATANGA
+5563 
-5572 TTVPAVPGYT
+5572 
-5582 FTVTDAA
+5582 
-5589 GNKVVSDSKD
+5589 
-5599 AYDLKNATGTFA
+5599 
-5611 VDGDGQPINN
+5611 
-5621 EFTVVYTPVDQTVTV
+5621 
-5636 NYNTTELNDTQKSQV
+5636 
-5651 KAPATA
+5651 
-5657 AITGKTDALNET
+5657 
-5669 ADGDTTV
+5669 
-5676 KAVPGYTFTVT
+5676 
-5687 NKAGDVLV
+5687 
-5695 KDAEKDFDLKKVS
+5695 
-5708 GQFAV
+5708 
-5713 DESGELKNPSYTV
+5713 
-5726 VYTPELQQQTVNVTF
+5726 
-5741 PASVGK
+5741 
-5747 PNVTGDVVKES
+5747 
-5758 VTGVDFTDTDLAA
+5758 
-5771 KYSVDGYTMYVDGV
+5771 
-5785 KTTTIASEP
+5785 
-5794 TDTTANGL
+5794 
-5802 SETDETPQNHK
+5802 
-5813 VTYVANTDQKA
+5813 
-5824 TLTFKND
+5824 
-5831 PKHRTT
+5831 
-5837 IVESEGTSD
+5837 
-5846 ETINFGTTTADLTVP
+5846 
-5861 GYDYVIEDA
+5861 
-5870 AGNKYTSIDDFVY
+5870 
-5883 TAKEADSQD
+5883 
-5892 YTVTYTAKPVEVAVH
+5892 
-5907 YDTENLTAG
+5907 
-5916 QKTTVN
+5916 
-5922 ATDGVIT
+5922 
-5929 GKTDA
+5929 
-5934 GYATADGAT
+5934 
-5943 TVKAVPG
+5943 
-5950 YTFTVTDA
+5950 
-5958 AKNTVVANST
+5958 
-5968 SDYDLKEATGTFA
+5968 
-5981 VNAAGKPIN
+5981 
-5990 GEFTVVYTP
+5990 
-5999 VAQSVAV
+5999 
-6006 DYDTANLTPEQQ
+6006 
-6018 KTVAATD
+6018 
-6025 GKLDG
+6025 
-6030 VTDAKYSTATGD
+6030 
-6042 KIVKAVPG
+6042 
-6050 YTFTITDASDKPV
+6050 
-6063 VSDAT
+6063 
-6068 KPFDLTTVAG
+6068 
-6078 AFALNTDGKLVND
+6078 
-6091 HFKVVYT
+6091 
-6098 PVGQTVAV
+6098 
-6106 NYNTTDLNDTQKS
+6106 
-6119 QVKAPTTAAITG
+6119 
-6131 KTDALN
+6131 
-6137 GTADGATTVKSVPG
+6137 
-6151 YTFTVTNNAGDVVK
+6151 
-6165 DSEKDFDLK
+6165 
-6174 KVPGQFAV
+6174 
-6182 NSDGTLKNPSYTV
+6182 
-6195 VYTPELQQQ
+6195 
-6204 TVNVTFP
+6204 
-6211 ASAGKPN
+6211 
-6218 VTGEVVNKS
+6218 
-6227 VTGDN
+6227 
-6232 FTVTDLSSYNVDGYT
+6232 
-6247 MLVDGKPATS
+6247 
-6257 IAAEA
+6257 
-6262 TDTTANGLNKTD
+6262 
-6274 SKPQLHE
+6274 
-6281 VTFEAKADQKAT
+6281 
-6293 LTFKND
+6293 
-6299 PKHRDMISKDNGVS
+6299 
-6313 DTTIDF
+6313 
-6319 GTTTAKLHVPGYS
+6319 
-6332 YVITDVDGKTYE
+6332 
-6344 SIDDFVYTAKEAD
+6344 
-6357 SQDYTVTYTALP
+6357 
-6369 VEVAVHYATNNLT
+6369 
-6382 DGQKATVKTT
+6382 
-6392 DGKITGVTDAKY
+6392 
-6404 ATANGATTVPAVSGY
+6404 
-6419 TFTVTN
+6419 
-6425 ASGKSVVSDATK
+6425 
-6437 PFDLT
+6437 
-6442 TVTGTFAVNEA
+6442 
-6453 GQPINDHFTVVYT
+6453 
-6466 PVAQKVAVDYDTS
+6466 
-6479 NLTPAQQATVD
+6479 
-6490 VQDGQLDGVTDAT
+6490 
-6503 YDTATGDKIVKA
+6503 
-6515 VPGYTFT
+6515 
-6522 IKDASGKSVVSDAT
+6522 
-6536 KSFDLT
+6536 
-6542 TVDGA
+6542 
-6547 FALNPTGKLVNDR
+6547 
-6560 FTVVYT
+6560 
-6566 PVKQTVAVDYDTSNL
+6566 
-6581 NETQTSQVKA
+6581 
-6591 PTTATITGKTDA
+6591 
-6603 LNATATGDTTVKA
+6603 
-6616 VPGYTFTVT
+6616 
-6625 NASGKPVV
+6625 
-6633 ENSEKNFDLTKV
+6633 
-6645 PGQFAV
+6645 
-6651 NANGS
+6651 
-6656 LKNPGYNVVYTPE
+6656 
-6669 LQQQT
+6669 
-6674 VNVTFPASAN
+6674 
-6684 RDNETGTVV
+6684 
-6693 NKSVTGQDFTVTDLS
+6693 
-6708 SYNVDG
+6708 
-6714 YTMLVDGTPATSI
+6714 
-6727 AAEATDT
+6727 
-6734 TANGLN
+6734 
-6740 KTDSKPQLHTV
+6740 
-6751 TFVANTDQKARLTFV
+6751 
-6766 NDPKQRD
+6766 
-6773 QITKNDGESDTTI
+6773 
-6786 NFGTTTADLAVP
+6786 
-6798 GYSYVITDAAGNTY
+6798 
-6812 KSIDDFVYTAK
+6812 
-6823 EADLQDYTVTYT
+6823 
-6835 AEPVTVAV
+6835 
-6843 HFDTTMLT
+6843 
-6851 KEQQATVNATDGEI
+6851 
-6865 SGKTDADYTTAQ
+6865 
-6877 GQTTVPAEP
+6877 
-6886 GYTFTVTNAA
+6886 
-6896 GKAVAQNATS
+6896 
-6906 DFDLTT
+6906 
-6912 VSGAFTVNPDGTPKN
+6912 
-6927 DHFTVVYT
+6927 
-6935 PVEQVVTVNTDTTGL
+6935 
-6950 NATQKAQV
+6950 
-6958 NVPATATITGKTDAL
+6958 
-6973 NTTATGATTVKVVAG
+6973 
-6988 YTFTVTDATGH
+6988 
-6999 KIVEHSEANFD
+6999 
-7010 LTTVPGQFAVNPDGT
+7010 
-7025 LQNPSYT
+7025 
-7032 VVYTPEGQQQ
+7032 
-7042 TVNVTFPTSANQS
+7042 
-7055 NETGTVVNTTVTGQD
+7055 
-7070 FTATDLS
+7070 
-7077 NYNVDGYT
+7077 
-7085 MLVDGVK
+7085 
-7092 TTMINPEA
+7092 
-7100 TDTTANGTSATDSA
+7100 
-7114 PQVHN
+7114 
-7119 VTFVANTDQ
+7119 
-7128 KATLTFVNDPK
+7128 
-7139 HRQPVVE
+7139 
-7146 TTGTSDTTISFGM
+7146 
-7159 KTADLAVPGYSY
+7159 
-7171 VITDAAGKTYTSIDE
+7171 
-7186 FVYTAKEADSQDYT
+7186 
-7200 VTYTPAVQQQ
+7200 
-7210 TVTVTFP
+7210 
-7217 KAAGRPNI
+7217 
-7225 VGQVTQTST
+7225 
-7234 TGVDFATVDL
+7234 
-7244 TKYAVPGYTMLVDG
+7244 
-7258 RPATSIAP
+7258 
-7266 EATDTTP
+7266 
-7273 NGLATVDNAPQGH
+7273 
-7286 QVTFVANAAKAQI
+7286 
-7299 VVIDDTTG
+7299 
-7307 ATLRVDDVQ
+7307 
-7316 GVTDGEV
+7316 
-7323 VYNSPAT
+7323 
-7330 IKRYEA
+7330 
-7336 MGYVLV
+7336 
-7342 SDGFIAGAHYDAI
+7342 
-7355 ADATRDS
+7355 
-7362 QIFEIHLKHDT
+7362 
-7373 VDGTGKTQ
+7373 
-7381 TIVRHTTIKTPDGK
+7381 
-7395 VVTVEQVVTVTPHF
+7395 
-7409 SVDRVT
+7409 
-7415 GERVPDAAVTDKT
+7415 
-7428 KYAHAEMPWLETH
+7428 
-7441 DRTARTVVSEIKING
+7441 
-7456 QTGETD
+7456 
-7462 FGDVQV
+7462 
-7468 ANMPGYKL
+7468 
-7476 VRTNE
+7476 
-7481 PNGDQVVTFVATAT
+7481 
-7495 APVTPHESVKA
+7495 
-7506 PMTTEQTPTVV
+7506 
-7517 TVLQPT
+7517 
-7523 PSVPVVTSAAPAL
+7523 
-7536 VSQAPVSQAVITS
+7536 
-7549 ASAVNVTPTTS
+7549 
-7560 AAPLAPITEPDVA
+7560 
-7573 VIHDTVVD
+7573 
-7581 GDEGLWIHEIPD
+7581 
-7593 DKDGDVSDLQNLHDT
+7593 
-7608 NVMTNDPY
+7608 
-7616 FVALLFATLVA
+7616 
-7627 AGMFGVLMAFYRR
+7627 
-7640 REATERKLAA
+7640 
-7650 RRDDGDQN
+7650 

>member
-1 MKMNLQKDMF
+1 
-11 DRKLR
+11 
-16 YKMYKDGK
+16 
-24 KWVFASMATLSL
+24 
-36 IGAFLGGGSAHA
+36 
-48 DDKDIDQSQTTDSA
+48 
-62 EQANAPNSDSTVV
+62 
-75 LSTATEVST
+75 
-84 VSDQLSNSAQ
+84 
-94 VDASDVAA
+94 
-102 TVLSA
+102 
-107 SVSAVASSA
+107 
-116 SSASSVSVS
+116 
-125 LQSSAVVKSTSAS
+125 
-138 ISSSASSVTTSA
+138 
-150 SVMVSSNASSSAST
+150 
-164 SVKKSVASSSAKQP
+164 
-178 AKVTTSSASATSKKS
+178 
-193 TAAAVS
+193 
-199 SSASH
+199 
-204 TMSGVSYSVDSA
+204 
-216 KSAATAVTSIVAAMH
+216 
-231 SVAAADSAAIAAS
+231 
-244 KTDKIV
+244 
-250 RNTAMEAL
+250 
-258 VDHIVEEANGVA
+258 
-270 QSLTSAQYQATHMQV
+270 
-285 KNADVL
+285 
-291 MMTVYNVVNNMTFEL
+291 
-306 QQAIQMA
+306 
-313 AADKRGVQDDV
+313 
-324 LARAQSAYVNLD
+324 
-336 VSRFNATA
+336 
-344 KLSAYGDLI
+344 
-353 VSAPTN
+353 
-359 QFAKVVAA
+359 
-367 LHQTGLY
+367 
-374 DDFRFVVDPIMTSA
+374 
-388 VNTVTDAEVDAG
+388 
-400 KVRDALILAHNDDQI
+400 
-415 YNAFVTGGTVSKTT
+415 
-429 TSTIKEGTGL
+429 
-439 TSWTASADSDPTDTP
+439 
-454 KNTAA
+454 
-459 VPSGDASS
+459 
-467 LTSTT
+467 
-472 TVDGDT
+472 
-478 QYYNLTGVTSADG
+478 
-491 TKQAAVKPVAGNV
+491 
-504 TYKYQLD
+504 
-511 LSGNFTIT
+511 
-519 GKFFMS
+519 
-525 NHSDSRV
+525 
-532 AKLPTVNG
+532 
-540 KQNAF
+540 
-545 QGGSTYPSGDFLGLF
+545 
-560 LSPTDPGTIGGTNGD
+560 
-575 LGIGGLPDAIA
+575 
-586 FGIDFFYNSNK
+586 
-597 GDQTFGTNTNETYQ
+597 
-611 KNGYPVAGFRTTDA
+611 
-625 DGNLTNGT
+625 
-633 GGVQYTQNTSKGTSY
+633 
-648 SSTTQNSV
+648 
-656 PAGILTTGMPY
+656 
-667 FLSYDATSHVLT
+667 
-679 ASMPKPGSTNPN
+679 
-691 DKSQYLTWTYTLP
+691 
-704 QELLKKGV
+704 
-712 LSLGLLGVTGGN
+712 
-724 GAVMEAS
+724 
-731 IDVTQRNPLTGKDM
+731 
-745 HFSGTLVPNSVTV
+745 
-758 KYQDA
+758 
-763 SGKTLLPDTSM
+763 
-774 KANVG
+774 
-779 DKIGIAYVS
+779 
-788 PNYQIDDYAYQAPS
+788 
-802 SSAIDSTKYKLI
+802 
-814 SANDVTVSGSK
+814 
-825 ANVMTLVYATRQ
+825 
-837 TATVHYMVNDV
+837 
-848 ADALPTQKLSGWAT
+848 
-862 EAYSTA
+862 
-868 DGYSD
+868 
-873 LIWAKAGYSINAG
+873 
-886 YLNGTFDS
+886 
-894 NDATDQT
+894 
-901 IWIYITAN
+901 
-909 KQTVKTTV
+909 
-917 TGLPASYAT
+917 
-926 QIASETKTI
+926 
-935 ETATDRKYSLPAA
+935 
-948 IEVPGYKLVV
+948 
-958 TDAAG
+958 
-963 NVVKNYTDIMTPAG
+963 
-977 NAGDVINYTYAY
+977 
-989 TALPDSIKV
+989 
-998 YYTYTDPNTGLVK
+998 
-1011 PVDTKLIGLLNIN
+1011 
-1024 GHEIKY
+1024 
-1030 DAKGAPYI
+1030 
-1038 ELTGVT
+1038 
-1044 DDKVDLTK
+1044 
-1052 LENLTGGY
+1052 
-1060 SWDGKA
+1060 
-1066 PVVNGKAATSTTAVM
+1066 
-1081 NADVD
+1081 
-1086 DVVTINFTQQP
+1086 
-1097 VIATI
+1097 
-1102 YYFALRDGKYTQFAP
+1102 
-1117 LGSGTANTFIY
+1117 
-1128 KGYANTKMP
+1128 
-1137 TDPATSAQ
+1137 
-1145 LYPEVSGYEFVR
+1145 
-1157 VETGNVT
+1157 
-1164 SNNPMDVQTDTPLD
+1164 
-1178 DAKTD
+1178 
-1183 YTLEENTASTKIL
+1183 
-1196 SADSRQNNVFVIYVA
+1196 
-1211 QTQKAVIKYV
+1211 
-1221 DQTGAPVAVP
+1221 
-1231 AGTPNSLTGVT
+1231 
-1242 GEAYDTTKLTPAV
+1242 
-1255 PGYSNPVITDT
+1255 
-1266 AQVAGKVDSG
+1266 
-1276 KTDGAGQTIWT
+1276 
-1287 PQAVTVANSG
+1287 
-1297 VFGSND
+1297 
-1303 STVIT
+1303 
-1308 VTYQAAAQVANVRYV
+1308 
-1323 DQNGDPVVG
+1323 
-1332 MSADLPTT
+1332 
-1340 LTGTS
+1340 
-1345 NLPLANLV
+1345 
-1353 TAAMKTAPAGYTYDS
+1353 MKTAPAGYTYDS
-1368 TDAATTFDADTTL
+1368 TDSATTFDADTTF

-1625 FDDDDTV
+1625 FDDDDAV

-1653 PKAVGKTDIT
+1653 PKAVGKSDIT
-1663 KPVVTQTGKT
+1663 KPVVTQTSKT
-1673 GETFPVFKLTGYE
+1673 GETFPAFKLTEYE

-1755 YYLEGEAGQKT
+1755 YYLEGAKGEKT
-1766 GAAAVPGLKTVVN
+1766 GTMAVPGLKPVVN

-1875 IDDYKAVV
+1875 IDDYKNVV

-1926 NYKANLQKVVVNFMV
+1926 NYKANLQKVVVNFVV

-1949 AKLVSQYAMPESDQM
+1949 AKLVSQYAMPDSDQM

-1978 TQIAKYLTTATLP
+1978 TQIAKYLKTETLP

-2004 PKPVDQAA
+2004 PKPADQAA
-2012 AFDADDAV
+2012 TFDADDAV

-2034 YTFAVL
+2034 YTFAIL
-2040 TTNDTSAFD
+2040 TTNDTNAFD
-2049 ANGKFIGVQQGYK
+2049 ANGKFVGVQQGYK

-2072 MGSSK
+2072 MGSTK
-2077 NYSTVIKN
+2077 TYATVIKN

-2097 LVFVQLLAGGI
+2097 LVFVQSLAGGI

-2117 SGVVQ
+2117 SGVVKNV
-2122 SIFSGTTKDGR
+2122 FSGTTKDGR
-2133 TVKIAQVGVYG
+2133 SVKIAQVGVYG

-2155 LGDGTSIS
+2155 LRDGTSIS

-2170 VKNADGSVKIVST
+2170 VKNTDGSVKIVST
-2183 PNNASITNFYV
+2183 PNSSSITNFYV
-2194 TLNADGTDPVTGKVV
+2194 SLNADGTDPITGKKVAV
-2209 SKGTTLT
+2209 GSTLT

-2239 SYPIATAGGYNYT
+2239 SYPIVTAGGSNYT

-2264 LPENVA
+2264 FPENVA

-2318 AVTETGKSNTKI
+2318 AVTEIGKSNTKI

-2386 ANGNVIDMQRQT
+2386 ANGNVIDTQRQT
-2398 VNLVYKANVQSA
+2398 VNLVYKANMQSA

-2497 QNTDGSLTKMPG
+2497 QNTDGSLTKMAG
-2509 KDVIPIN
+2509 KDVIAIN

-2598 AAGQPVY
+2598 GGKPVY

-2647 VSFSDGVPDEAIENR
+2647 VSFSDGTPDEVTENR

-2675 GETAE
+2675 GVTAE

-2689 SDADDPAAGR
+2689 SDADDPTANR

-2721 GADNPHGVL
+2721 SADNPHGVL

-2755 AGADQGNLNGPYGP
+2755 
-2769 QVNGFGLKANYE
+2769 
-2781 NNTWEALDNLDTFK
+2781 
-2795 DPVTGKLIPKPH
+2795 
-2807 LRITYTPK
+2807 
-2815 TMTVTANYVLV
+2815 NYVLV

-2834 DASGNPV
+2834 DATGNPV

-2860 GWYGITT
+2860 NWYSVTT
-2867 AGNVDKT
+2867 AGNVDKDE
-2874 APVTQLDKQIKGY
+2874 PVTQLNKNIPGY
-2887 VLQNANGTWTSSA
+2887 VLQNADGTWTSTA
-2900 LTFDFDAGTIL
+2900 LTFDFDAGTIAVDANGNPKL
-2911 VDADGNPILD
+2911 DADG
-2921 KDKSVQYV
+2921 SVIYT
-2929 SGTPDGKLDAVPAT
+2929 SATPDGKLDVVPAT
-2943 WQAYVDYANNV
+2943 WQAYKDYAQRI
-2954 YDAYRTAQNAKNQA
+2954 YDPYRQNQNEVNAA
-2968 YNKEHAAEIAAGT
+2968 YNDEHAAEIANGT
-2981 LTSKSDLEAWN
+2981 LTRKSDLEAWN
-2992 LQNIQQTWVNL
+2992 LDNIEQTWVNL
-3003 GWTASNEYDA
+3003 GWTPSNEYDA
-3013 AQYNKDAEAYNTGEN
+3013 AQYNKDAEAYNTGKN
-3028 KAQIDAGTLVAR
+3028 KEQIDNGTLVPR

-3083 NKGEPVVDADGNS
+3083 NKGEPVVDTDGNS

-3115 GGGAYTVTDTAAD
+3115 GGGAYTVTDTASD

-3171 SYVSDTKNA
+3171 NYVSDTKNA
-3180 AAATDKM
+3180 TAATDKM

-3197 NATYTVDT
+3197 NAMYTVDA

-3219 ITYNKTVVATADSAT
+3219 ITYNKAVVATADSAT

-3311 VAVPTVAGYTA
+3311 VALPTVAGYTA

-3400 DITADGP
+3400 DVTADGP
-3407 LKTLIPRGYQVATIT
+3407 LKALIPRGYQVATIT

-3466 KTPNAAAVAL
+3466 KMPNAAAVAL

-3534 VAGGATYTV
+3534 VAGGATYNV

-3587 PATDVPAGYK
+3587 PATDIPAGYK

-3801 PKQQADIDTTNG
+3801 PKQQVDIDTTNG
-3813 TTNTQITFVNPATK
+3813 TTNTQITFVNPTTK
-3827 QTLTDQDLLRTGYT
+3827 QTLTDQDLVRTGYT

-3990 ATHNFETATGQTG
+3990 ATHNFGTATGQTG

-4070 VTVVG
+4070 VKVVG

-4095 NNVPTDAQLKV
+4095 NNVPTDVQLKV
-4106 PGYAYVITDSNDKIV
+4106 PGYAYVITDSNNKAV

-4158 QYDSSATLAN
+4158 RYDSSATLEH
-4168 APTLPA
+4168 APKLPA
-4174 TTVIT
+4174 TTVIS

-4231 KSVYVVTYVPTDHD
+4231 NSVYVVTYVPTDHD

-4282 QITSVATPGYAIEK
+4282 QITSVATPGYEIEK
-4296 IDGKLID
+4296 IDDKVID

-4385 TAKAKIDAQ
+4385 TVKAKIDAQ

-4409 YGFNYV
+4409 YGFSYV

-4438 AGAFDDD
+4438 AGAFEDD

-4492 PTDESGIVTGSL
+4492 PTDDSGIVTGSL

-4517 GAFNYNIV
+4517 GDFNYKLV

-4716 PIKDGTTD
+4716 PITDGTTD

-4751 TKTPVNIDYLRFTR
+4751 TKTPVNIDDLRFTR

-4880 VSGTGNESGLAVAG
+4880 VSGTGNESGLAVDG
-4894 SAQLK
+4894 SEQLK

-4921 GTPTTAQQTRVD
+4921 GTPTTAQQARVD

-5042 AVADQDMVTISG
+5042 AVADQDTVTISG

-5131 TNVVS
+5131 ANVVS
-5136 VAVTHT
+5136 VTVTHT

-5155 GDKANYGTYYK
+5155 DDKANYGTYYK

-5174 SDANKAT
+5174 ADASKAT

-5190 FATVDTPAVAGY
+5190 FKTVDTPAVAGY

-5228 VASTVMY
+5228 VSSTVTY

-5251 GKAVSGQEPVTI
+5251 GKAVSGQEPVMI

-5305 AKNQT
+5305 AKNQA

-5317 GVTPQS
+5317 SVTPQS

-5360 NTRIQATAKDAYVTD
+5360 NTRIQATAKDAYVMD
-5375 YQPDTYTVATADA
+5375 YQPDTYTVAAEDA

-5404 VKTPTVA
+5404 VKTPAVD

-5418 SVSNTAEV
+5418 AVSNTAEA

-5432 GEYSYGPVATKVV
+5432 GEYSYGPVATKAV

-5492 YSYVITDADGK
+5492 YSDVITDATGK
-5503 TYESIDDFVYTA
+5503 TYE
-5515 TETDSQDYTVT
+5515 
-5526 YTALPVEVAV
+5526 
-5536 HYDTTELTAEQKTT
+5536 
-5550 VNVKDGKITGVTD
+5550 
-5563 AKYATANGA
+5563 
-5572 TTVPAVPGYT
+5572 
-5582 FTVTDAA
+5582 
-5589 GNKVVSDSKD
+5589 
-5599 AYDLKNATGTFA
+5599 
-5611 VDGDGQPINN
+5611 
-5621 EFTVVYTPVDQTVTV
+5621 
-5636 NYNTTELNDTQKSQV
+5636 
-5651 KAPATA
+5651 
-5657 AITGKTDALNET
+5657 
-5669 ADGDTTV
+5669 
-5676 KAVPGYTFTVT
+5676 
-5687 NKAGDVLV
+5687 
-5695 KDAEKDFDLKKVS
+5695 
-5708 GQFAV
+5708 
-5713 DESGELKNPSYTV
+5713 
-5726 VYTPELQQQTVNVTF
+5726 
-5741 PASVGK
+5741 
-5747 PNVTGDVVKES
+5747 
-5758 VTGVDFTDTDLAA
+5758 
-5771 KYSVDGYTMYVDGV
+5771 
-5785 KTTTIASEP
+5785 
-5794 TDTTANGL
+5794 
-5802 SETDETPQNHK
+5802 
-5813 VTYVANTDQKA
+5813 
-5824 TLTFKND
+5824 
-5831 PKHRTT
+5831 
-5837 IVESEGTSD
+5837 
-5846 ETINFGTTTADLTVP
+5846 
-5861 GYDYVIEDA
+5861 
-5870 AGNKYTSIDDFVY
+5870 SIDDFVY

-6006 DYDTANLTPEQQ
+6006 DYDTDNLTPEQQ

-6106 NYNTTDLNDTQKS
+6106 NYNTTELNDTQKS

-6274 SKPQLHE
+6274 SEPQLHE

-6369 VEVAVHYATNNLT
+6369 VEVAVHYDTNNLT
-6382 DGQKATVKTT
+6382 DGQKATVKTI

-6404 ATANGATTVPAVSGY
+6404 ATANGATTVPAVPGY
-6419 TFTVTN
+6419 TFTIKD

-6466 PVAQKVAVDYDTS
+6466 PVAQKVAVDYDTA

-6547 FALNPTGKLVNDR
+6547 FALNPAGKLVNDH

-6603 LNATATGDTTVKA
+6603 LNATAAGDTTVKA

-6625 NASGKPVV
+6625 DAAGKPVV
-6633 ENSEKNFDLTKV
+6633 ENSDKNFDLTKV

-6656 LKNPGYNVVYTPE
+6656 LKNPSYNVVYTPE

-6693 NKSVTGQDFTVTDLS
+6693 NKSMTGQDFTVTDLS

-6727 AAEATDT
+6727 AVEATDT

-6786 NFGTTTADLAVP
+6786 NFGATTADLAVP
-6798 GYSYVITDAAGNTY
+6798 GYSYVITDAADNTY

-6877 GQTTVPAEP
+6877 GQTTVPAVP

-6896 GKAVAQNATS
+6896 GKAVAQDATS

-6950 NATQKAQV
+6950 NATQKTQV
-6958 NVPATATITGKTDAL
+6958 SVPATATITGKTDAL
-6973 NTTATGATTVKVVAG
+6973 NTTATGATTVTAVPG

-7032 VVYTPEGQQQ
+7032 VVYTPEVQQQ
-7042 TVNVTFPTSANQS
+7042 TVNVTFPTSANRA

-7092 TTMINPEA
+7092 TPMINPEA
-7100 TDTTANGTSATDSA
+7100 TDTTANGTSTTDSA

-7128 KATLTFVNDPK
+7128 KATLTFVNDPN

-7266 EATDTTP
+7266 EARIPHQMVWRLLIMRLKDT
-7273 NGLATVDNAPQGH
+7273 
-7286 QVTFVANAAKAQI
+7286 K
-7299 VVIDDTTG
+7299 
-7307 ATLRVDDVQ
+7307 
-7316 GVTDGEV
+7316 
-7323 VYNSPAT
+7323 
-7330 IKRYEA
+7330 
-7336 MGYVLV
+7336 
-7342 SDGFIAGAHYDAI
+7342 
-7355 ADATRDS
+7355 
-7362 QIFEIHLKHDT
+7362 
-7373 VDGTGKTQ
+7373 
-7381 TIVRHTTIKTPDGK
+7381 
-7395 VVTVEQVVTVTPHF
+7395 
-7409 SVDRVT
+7409 
-7415 GERVPDAAVTDKT
+7415 
-7428 KYAHAEMPWLETH
+7428 
-7441 DRTARTVVSEIKING
+7441 
-7456 QTGETD
+7456 
-7462 FGDVQV
+7462 
-7468 ANMPGYKL
+7468 
-7476 VRTNE
+7476 
-7481 PNGDQVVTFVATAT
+7481 
-7495 APVTPHESVKA
+7495 
-7506 PMTTEQTPTVV
+7506 
-7517 TVLQPT
+7517 
-7523 PSVPVVTSAAPAL
+7523 
-7536 VSQAPVSQAVITS
+7536 
-7549 ASAVNVTPTTS
+7549 
-7560 AAPLAPITEPDVA
+7560 
-7573 VIHDTVVD
+7573 
-7581 GDEGLWIHEIPD
+7581 
-7593 DKDGDVSDLQNLHDT
+7593 
-7608 NVMTNDPY
+7608 
-7616 FVALLFATLVA
+7616 
-7627 AGMFGVLMAFYRR
+7627 
-7640 REATERKLAA
+7640 
-7650 RRDDGDQN
+7650 